1 MASTPYVKSTGRKI
15 QSSSRETLI
24 AAGKREVILK
34 ENKDR
39 IAIIDAIQGAS
50 TNELNALAEIK
61 DAILSGRGSI
71 TQLGENQGKVSQRL
85 SRRLIASEPYVS
97 DDAKNTQAN
106 PYIKRLPMK
115 KGRTQVN
122 NGEERLIVATN
133 TSERVHFASSRQS
146 AQKLKGSVPVAANS
160 APLEPQSP
168 QSQKGPLRDSNGRF
182 VSQKNNEDIA
192 RKKEWQKAHKAD
204 AKLQEG
210 FLRKLGSIIGVDGNQ
225 SSSEES
231 LTDAAG
237 VGAGGPLWMAARGM
251 YDITKEITGKAES
264 LKEWV
269 EKGKGEASPS
279 KATSPAITYPAVV
292 NTQKATSATAFN
304 NAVETKSAQA
314 VEEQTKIL
322 QTNDNKI
329 IDGLEN
335 VSDEVVK
342 LRKSV
347 SSGNKF
353 GLSDLWRNRA
363 SRRNKINIGDQ
374 AGKNKRNKPKRKGR
388 NLGKKALSVGEKAA
402 AGTAAAGAGAGAA
415 KTVKTK
421 VSKAKDIS
429 TTSDASKGIAKE
441 TKNTAKAVKPAGV
454 VAEEATV
461 KTGETVAK
469 KKTESVA
476 LKSAAKIGVKS
487 AASTAARAI
496 PIIGSL
502 AMAGYDAI
510 DGYTD
515 TDAQKAAFGLS
526 DDDAVSEQQKTA
538 YATANVLDM
547 GGLVSGA
554 TNLIGKGISALG
566 FERAGEKLQ
575 NFDTGDIARG
585 VNGAVDVTKSV
596 FGSLKD
602 TFLSTDENTKQVK
615 KAVEDGTK
623 KTVDAIHSLGEQLQG
638 GRNGEDGVGEHGY
651 TSPTEFSSP
660 ANNTIAADLNIGG
673 SNAKNRNYR
682 NNNLG
687 NLVFANQEGA
697 TLESPNAKGEQRFAR
712 FNTPE
717 EGIRALANQVSSYY
731 NGTSAAA
738 GYQKL
743 QTVSSIISKWAPPN
757 ENNTNQYIDNVSKY
771 LGVSPNEKIDVSKPE
786 VMTQLVRAIAT
797 KEGGN
802 PAVNNEFIKNALGA
816 FNTNTG
822 RWEGQFSD
830 ETLAR
835 INKIQKENGGQ
846 LIARDSQYSVGRKVK
861 YANGKSPAQPV
872 LNAVPTA
879 TQQPIEVA
887 QHAQAVKKPQKT
899 GNQPQP
905 INSENA
911 DVNTGSPSS
920 LLERLIAINESGIS
934 GASNLFGGAAT
945 SLAGTSLDLVK
956 DFALATSFGSISSLS
971 EKAKGMDQALTEKI
985 SGLTGKSFGFKKA
998 SQVADIATAI
1008 QQKRTVNHDT
1018 EIIDLLPGDQVSPST
1033 PKTPLQEQALAISQA
1048 MEGFSSAAPVPKTP
1062 QQEQALAI
1070 SQAMAGF
1077 SSAAPAPKTPQQEQA
1092 LAISQAMA
1100 DFSSAAPAPKTPQ
1113 QEQALAISQAMEGFS
1128 SAAPAPKTPQQAQAL
1143 AISQAMEGF
1152 SSAAP
1157 APKTPQQEQALAIS
1171 QAMAGFSSAAPA
1183 PKTPQQEQAL
1193 AINQAMAGAAPVV
1206 TSGKR
1211 TITAPSDVQIYD
1223 NGYKVVTGEDK
1234 SFFGSL
1240 FDSTV
1245 SGLKQTGT
1253 AVIPAVGDNLSRLV
1267 GGIDSTGILN
1277 DLVMQSTGQNSAIA
1291 RAISPLTRNVGDW
1304 LNGGIQQTANS
1315 IRGIATGA
1323 NNAIFGSASAVQ
1335 EPFLAM
1341 PPQLP
1346 TVTDLARSGIRQPLT
1361 TDTINNDPAMLKA
1374 LDNICSILNDL
1385 LNVNKNNT
1393 KGDPDNV
1400 VKTSQ
1405 PQPRPRASTT
1415 INDQSLDAL
1424 LED

>member
-1 MASTPYVKSTGRKI
+1 MDISPLA
-15 QSSSRETLI
+15 TLNNYRNGEHSI
-24 AAGKREVILK
+24 CQKPWKKNTKLKLGNVDRAGKREVILK

-39 IAIIDAIQGAS
+39 IAIIDAIQEAS
-50 TNELNALAEIK
+50 TNELKALAEVK
-61 DAILSGRGSI
+61 DAILSGASTI
-71 TQLGENQGKVSQRL
+71 TQQDERQGRVSNRL
-85 SRRLIASEPYVS
+85 SRRRKDYEQSTS
-97 DDAKNTQAN
+97 DSVRDVQTN
-106 PYIKRLPMK
+106 PYKKRLPAK
-115 KGRTQVN
+115 K
-122 NGEERLIVATN
+122 ERAPINQTVDRSIVATN
-133 TSERVHFASSRQS
+133 TPESVLSVQSRQTIR
-146 AQKLKGSVPVAANS
+146 KPDGFIPVAANS

-168 QSQKGPLRDSNGRF
+168 QSLKGPLRDSSGRF
-182 VSQKNNEDIA
+182 VSQKSNEDVA
-192 RKKEWQKAHKAD
+192 RKKELQNARKAD
-204 AKLQEG
+204 AKLQAG
-210 FLRKLGSIIGVDGNQ
+210 FLRKLGSIMGVDGNQ

-231 LTDAAG
+231 LTNAAG

-269 EKGKGEASPS
+269 EKGKKETSTS
-279 KATSPAITYPAVV
+279 KAISPVITYPAAV
-292 NTQKATSATAFN
+292 NSQKATSAKAFN

-335 VSDEVVK
+335 VSDEILK

-353 GLSDLWRNRA
+353 GLSDLWKNRA

-374 AGKNKRNKPKRKGR
+374 TGKNKRNKSKRKGR
-388 NLGKKALSVGEKAA
+388 NLGKKALSAGEKVAAGSAA
-402 AGTAAAGAGAGAA
+402 AGTGVGAA
-415 KTVKTK
+415 KVVKNK
-421 VSKAKDIS
+421 ISKPKDVSTIS
-429 TTSDASKGIAKE
+429 DTSKGIAKE
-441 TKNTAKAVKPAGV
+441 TKNTAKAVKSAGV
-454 VAEEATV
+454 VAEDATI
-461 KTGETVAK
+461 KTGEAIAK

-487 AASTAARAI
+487 AASTAARAV

-515 TDAQKAAFGLS
+515 TEAQKAAFGLS
-526 DDDAVSEQQKTA
+526 DDNAVSEQQKTA

-585 VNGAVDVTKSV
+585 VNGAVDITKSV

-651 TSPTEFSSP
+651 TSPTEFSAP

-771 LGVSPNEKIDVSKPE
+771 LGVSPNEKIDVSNPE

-861 YANGKSPAQPV
+861 YANGKSPAHPV

-899 GNQPQP
+899 GNQSQP
-905 INSENA
+905 INPENV

-920 LLERLIAINESGIS
+920 LLERLIAINESGV
-934 GASNLFGGAAT
+934 GNLFGGAAT
-945 SLAGTSLDLVK
+945 SLAGTSLGLIK
-956 DFALATSFGSISSLS
+956 DFASATSFGSISSLS

-985 SGLTGKSFGFKKA
+985 SSLTGKSFGFQKA
-998 SQVADIATAI
+998 SQVTDIRDAL
-1008 QQKRTVNHDT
+1008 QKRPKAERDMPSV
-1018 EIIDLLPGDQVSPST
+1018 DLLSGV
-1033 PKTPLQEQALAISQA
+1033 
-1048 MEGFSSAAPVPKTP
+1048 SSASESEKISVNSRGIPV
-1062 QQEQALAI
+1062 
-1070 SQAMAGF
+1070 
-1077 SSAAPAPKTPQQEQA
+1077 
-1092 LAISQAMA
+1092 
-1100 DFSSAAPAPKTPQ
+1100 
-1113 QEQALAISQAMEGFS
+1113 
-1128 SAAPAPKTPQQAQAL
+1128 
-1143 AISQAMEGF
+1143 
-1152 SSAAP
+1152 
-1157 APKTPQQEQALAIS
+1157 
-1171 QAMAGFSSAAPA
+1171 
-1183 PKTPQQEQAL
+1183 
-1193 AINQAMAGAAPVV
+1193 
-1206 TSGKR
+1206 
-1211 TITAPSDVQIYD
+1211 YD
-1223 NGYKVVTGEDK
+1223 NGYKVIDGEDK
-1234 SFFGSL
+1234 GVLGSL
-1240 FDSTV
+1240 FDSSLT
-1245 SGLKQTGT
+1245 GLKRISS
-1253 AVIPAVGDNLSRLV
+1253 AVLPAIGDNVSQLI
-1267 GGIDSTGILN
+1267 GGVDGTGIVN
-1277 DLVMQSTGQNSAIA
+1277 DLIYQATGQNSTIA
-1291 RAISPLTRNVGDW
+1291 RAISPLTRSAGSW
-1304 LNGGIQQTANS
+1304 LNNGIQQTADS
-1315 IRGIATGA
+1315 IRGISNEA

-1335 EPFLAM
+1335 EPFLAL

-1393 KGDPDNV
+1393 KGDPDKV

-1415 INDQSLDAL
+1415 INDPSLDAL

>member
-1 MASTPYVKSTGRKI
+1 MDISPLA
-15 QSSSRETLI
+15 TLNNYRNGEHSI
-24 AAGKREVILK
+24 CQKPWKKNTKLKLGNVDRAGKREVILK

-39 IAIIDAIQGAS
+39 IAIIDAIQEAS
-50 TNELNALAEIK
+50 TNELKALAEVK
-61 DAILSGRGSI
+61 DAILSGASTI
-71 TQLGENQGKVSQRL
+71 TQQDERQGRVSNRL
-85 SRRLIASEPYVS
+85 SRRRKDYEQSTS
-97 DDAKNTQAN
+97 DSVRDVQTN
-106 PYIKRLPMK
+106 PYKKRLPAK
-115 KGRTQVN
+115 K
-122 NGEERLIVATN
+122 ERAPINQTVDRSIVATN
-133 TSERVHFASSRQS
+133 TPESVRSVQSRQTIR
-146 AQKLKGSVPVAANS
+146 KPDGFIPVAANS

-168 QSQKGPLRDSNGRF
+168 QSLKGPLRDSNGRF
-182 VSQKNNEDIA
+182 VSQKSNEDVA
-192 RKKEWQKAHKAD
+192 RKKELQNARKAD
-204 AKLQEG
+204 AKLQAG
-210 FLRKLGSIIGVDGNQ
+210 FLRKLSSIMGVDGNQ

-231 LTDAAG
+231 LTNAAG

-264 LKEWV
+264 LKELV
-269 EKGKGEASPS
+269 EKGKKETSTS
-279 KATSPAITYPAVV
+279 KAISPVITYPAAV
-292 NTQKATSATAFN
+292 NSQKATSAKAFN

-335 VSDEVVK
+335 VSDEIVK

-353 GLSDLWRNRA
+353 GLSDLWKNRA

-374 AGKNKRNKPKRKGR
+374 TGKNKRNKSKRKGR
-388 NLGKKALSVGEKAA
+388 NLGKKALSAGEKVAAGSAA
-402 AGTAAAGAGAGAA
+402 AGTGVGAA
-415 KTVKTK
+415 KVVKNK
-421 VSKAKDIS
+421 ISKPKDVSTIS
-429 TTSDASKGIAKE
+429 DTSKGIAKE
-441 TKNTAKAVKPAGV
+441 TKNTAKAVKSAGV
-454 VAEEATV
+454 VAEDATI
-461 KTGETVAK
+461 KTGEVIAK

-487 AASTAARAI
+487 AASTAARAV

-515 TDAQKAAFGLS
+515 TEAQKAAFGLS

-585 VNGAVDVTKSV
+585 VNGAVDITKSV

-651 TSPTEFSSP
+651 TSPTEFSAP

-771 LGVSPNEKIDVSKPE
+771 LGVSPNEKIDVSNPE

-899 GNQPQP
+899 GNQSQP
-905 INSENA
+905 INPENV

-920 LLERLIAINESGIS
+920 LLERLIAINDSGV
-934 GASNLFGGAAT
+934 GNLFGGAAT
-945 SLAGTSLDLVK
+945 SLAGTSLGLIK
-956 DFALATSFGSISSLS
+956 DFASATSFGSISSLS

-985 SGLTGKSFGFKKA
+985 SSLTGKSFGFQKA
-998 SQVADIATAI
+998 SQVTDIRDAL
-1008 QQKRTVNHDT
+1008 QKRPKAERDMPSV
-1018 EIIDLLPGDQVSPST
+1018 DLLSGV
-1033 PKTPLQEQALAISQA
+1033 
-1048 MEGFSSAAPVPKTP
+1048 SSASESEKISVNSRGIPV
-1062 QQEQALAI
+1062 
-1070 SQAMAGF
+1070 
-1077 SSAAPAPKTPQQEQA
+1077 
-1092 LAISQAMA
+1092 
-1100 DFSSAAPAPKTPQ
+1100 
-1113 QEQALAISQAMEGFS
+1113 
-1128 SAAPAPKTPQQAQAL
+1128 
-1143 AISQAMEGF
+1143 
-1152 SSAAP
+1152 
-1157 APKTPQQEQALAIS
+1157 
-1171 QAMAGFSSAAPA
+1171 
-1183 PKTPQQEQAL
+1183 
-1193 AINQAMAGAAPVV
+1193 
-1206 TSGKR
+1206 
-1211 TITAPSDVQIYD
+1211 YD
-1223 NGYKVVTGEDK
+1223 NGYKVIDGEDK
-1234 SFFGSL
+1234 GVLGSL
-1240 FDSTV
+1240 FDSSLT
-1245 SGLKQTGT
+1245 GLKRISS
-1253 AVIPAVGDNLSRLV
+1253 AVLPAIGDNVSQLI
-1267 GGIDSTGILN
+1267 GGVDGTGIVN
-1277 DLVMQSTGQNSAIA
+1277 DLVYQATGQNSTIA
-1291 RAISPLTRNVGDW
+1291 RAISPLTKSAGSW
-1304 LNGGIQQTANS
+1304 LNNGIQQTADS
-1315 IRGIATGA
+1315 IRGISNEA

-1335 EPFLAM
+1335 EPFLAL

-1393 KGDPDNV
+1393 KGDPDKV

-1415 INDQSLDAL
+1415 INDPSLDAL

>member
-1 MASTPYVKSTGRKI
+1 M
-15 QSSSRETLI
+15 
-24 AAGKREVILK
+24 
-34 ENKDR
+34 
-39 IAIIDAIQGAS
+39 
-50 TNELNALAEIK
+50 
-61 DAILSGRGSI
+61 
-71 TQLGENQGKVSQRL
+71 
-85 SRRLIASEPYVS
+85 
-97 DDAKNTQAN
+97 
-106 PYIKRLPMK
+106 
-115 KGRTQVN
+115 
-122 NGEERLIVATN
+122 
-133 TSERVHFASSRQS
+133 
-146 AQKLKGSVPVAANS
+146 
-160 APLEPQSP
+160 
-168 QSQKGPLRDSNGRF
+168 
-182 VSQKNNEDIA
+182 
-192 RKKEWQKAHKAD
+192 
-204 AKLQEG
+204 
-210 FLRKLGSIIGVDGNQ
+210 GVDGNR

-231 LTDAAG
+231 LTNAAG
-237 VGAGGPLWMAARGM
+237 VGAGGPFWMAARGM

-269 EKGKGEASPS
+269 EKGKKETSTS
-279 KATSPAITYPAVV
+279 KAISPVITYPAAV
-292 NTQKATSATAFN
+292 NSQKATSAKAFN

-335 VSDEVVK
+335 VSDEIVK

-353 GLSDLWRNRA
+353 GLSDLWKNRA

-374 AGKNKRNKPKRKGR
+374 TGKNKRNKSKRKGR
-388 NLGKKALSVGEKAA
+388 NLGKKALSAGEKVAAGSAA
-402 AGTAAAGAGAGAA
+402 AGTGVGAA
-415 KTVKTK
+415 KVVKNK
-421 VSKAKDIS
+421 ISKPKDVSTIS
-429 TTSDASKGIAKE
+429 DTSKGIAKE
-441 TKNTAKAVKPAGV
+441 TKNTAKAVKSAGV
-454 VAEEATV
+454 VAEDATI
-461 KTGETVAK
+461 KTGEAIAK

-487 AASTAARAI
+487 AASTAARAV

-515 TDAQKAAFGLS
+515 TEAQKAAFGLS
-526 DDDAVSEQQKTA
+526 DDNAVSEQQKTA

-585 VNGAVDVTKSV
+585 VNGAVDITKSV

-651 TSPTEFSSP
+651 TSPTEFSAP

-905 INSENA
+905 INPENA

-920 LLERLIAINESGIS
+920 LLERLITINESGIS

-1033 PKTPLQEQALAISQA
+1033 PKTP
-1048 MEGFSSAAPVPKTP
+1048 
-1062 QQEQALAI
+1062 
-1070 SQAMAGF
+1070 
-1077 SSAAPAPKTPQQEQA
+1077 
-1092 LAISQAMA
+1092 
-1100 DFSSAAPAPKTPQ
+1100 Q
-1113 QEQALAISQAMEGFS
+1113 QEQALAISQAME
-1128 SAAPAPKTPQQAQAL
+1128 
-1143 AISQAMEGF
+1143 
-1152 SSAAP
+1152 
-1157 APKTPQQEQALAIS
+1157 
-1171 QAMAGFSSAAPA
+1171 GFSSAAPA

>member
-1 MASTPYVKSTGRKI
+1 M
-15 QSSSRETLI
+15 
-24 AAGKREVILK
+24 K

-39 IAIIDAIQGAS
+39 IAIIDAIQEAS
-50 TNELNALAEIK
+50 TNELKALAEVK
-61 DAILSGRGSI
+61 DAILSGASTI
-71 TQLGENQGKVSQRL
+71 TQQDERQGRVSNRL
-85 SRRLIASEPYVS
+85 SRRRKEYEQSTS
-97 DDAKNTQAN
+97 DSVRDVQTN
-106 PYIKRLPMK
+106 PYKKRLPAK
-115 KGRTQVN
+115 K
-122 NGEERLIVATN
+122 ERAPINQTVDRAIVATN
-133 TSERVHFASSRQS
+133 TPESVRSVQSRQTIRKS
-146 AQKLKGSVPVAANS
+146 DGFIPVAANS

-168 QSQKGPLRDSNGRF
+168 QSLKGPLRDSNGRF
-182 VSQKNNEDIA
+182 VSQKSNEDVA
-192 RKKEWQKAHKAD
+192 RKKELQNARKAD
-204 AKLQEG
+204 AKLQAG
-210 FLRKLGSIIGVDGNQ
+210 FLRKLGSIMGVDGNQ

-231 LTDAAG
+231 LTNAAG

-269 EKGKGEASPS
+269 EKGKKETSTS
-279 KATSPAITYPAVV
+279 KAISPVITYPAAV
-292 NTQKATSATAFN
+292 NSQKATSAKAFN

-335 VSDEVVK
+335 VSDEIVK

-353 GLSDLWRNRA
+353 GLSDLWKNRA
-363 SRRNKINIGDQ
+363 SRRNKINIGDR
-374 AGKNKRNKPKRKGR
+374 AGKNKRNKSKRKGH
-388 NLGKKALSVGEKAA
+388 NLGKKALSVGEKVAAGSAA
-402 AGTAAAGAGAGAA
+402 AGTGVGTA
-415 KTVKTK
+415 KAVKNK
-421 VSKAKDIS
+421 ISKPKDVSTIS
-429 TTSDASKGIAKE
+429 DTSKGIAKE
-441 TKNTAKAVKPAGV
+441 TKNTAKAVKSAGV
-454 VAEEATV
+454 VAEDTTI
-461 KTGETVAK
+461 KTGEAIAK

-487 AASTAARAI
+487 AASTAARAV

-515 TDAQKAAFGLS
+515 TEAQKAAFGLS

-585 VNGAVDVTKSV
+585 VNGAVDITESV

-638 GRNGEDGVGEHGY
+638 GRDGEDGVGEHGY
-651 TSPTEFSSP
+651 TSPAEFNAP
-660 ANNTIAADLNIGG
+660 ASNTIAADLNIGG

-697 TLESPNAKGEQRFAR
+697 ALEAPNAKGEQRFAR

-743 QTVSSIISKWAPPN
+743 QTVSSIISKWAPPK

-771 LGVSPNEKIDVSKPE
+771 LGVSPNEKIDVSNPE

-899 GNQPQP
+899 GNQSQP
-905 INSENA
+905 INPENV

-920 LLERLIAINESGIS
+920 LLERLIAINDSGV
-934 GASNLFGGAAT
+934 GNLFGGAAT
-945 SLAGTSLDLVK
+945 SIAGTSLGLIK
-956 DFALATSFGSISSLS
+956 DFASATSFGSISSLS

-985 SGLTGKSFGFKKA
+985 SSLTGKSFGFQKA
-998 SQVADIATAI
+998 SQVTDIRDAL
-1008 QQKRTVNHDT
+1008 QKRPKAERDMPSV
-1018 EIIDLLPGDQVSPST
+1018 DLLSGV
-1033 PKTPLQEQALAISQA
+1033 
-1048 MEGFSSAAPVPKTP
+1048 SSASESEKISVNSRGIPV
-1062 QQEQALAI
+1062 
-1070 SQAMAGF
+1070 
-1077 SSAAPAPKTPQQEQA
+1077 
-1092 LAISQAMA
+1092 
-1100 DFSSAAPAPKTPQ
+1100 
-1113 QEQALAISQAMEGFS
+1113 
-1128 SAAPAPKTPQQAQAL
+1128 
-1143 AISQAMEGF
+1143 
-1152 SSAAP
+1152 
-1157 APKTPQQEQALAIS
+1157 
-1171 QAMAGFSSAAPA
+1171 
-1183 PKTPQQEQAL
+1183 
-1193 AINQAMAGAAPVV
+1193 
-1206 TSGKR
+1206 
-1211 TITAPSDVQIYD
+1211 YD
-1223 NGYKVVTGEDK
+1223 NGYKVIDGEDK
-1234 SFFGSL
+1234 GGLGSL
-1240 FDSTV
+1240 FDSSLT
-1245 SGLKQTGT
+1245 GLKRISS
-1253 AVIPAVGDNLSRLV
+1253 AVLPAIGDNVSRLI
-1267 GGIDSTGILN
+1267 GGVDGTGIVN
-1277 DLVMQSTGQNSAIA
+1277 DLVYQATGQNSTIA
-1291 RAISPLTRNVGDW
+1291 RAISPLTRSAGSW
-1304 LNGGIQQTANS
+1304 LNNGIQQTADS
-1315 IRGIATGA
+1315 IRGISNEA

-1393 KGDPDNV
+1393 KGDPDKV

-1415 INDQSLDAL
+1415 INDPSLDAL

>member
-1 MASTPYVKSTGRKI
+1 MDISPLA
-15 QSSSRETLI
+15 TLNNYRNGEHSI
-24 AAGKREVILK
+24 CQKPWKKNTKLKPGNVDRAGKREVILK

-50 TNELNALAEIK
+50 TNELKALAEVK
-61 DAILSGRGSI
+61 DAILSGASTI
-71 TQLGENQGKVSQRL
+71 TQQDERQGRVSNRL
-85 SRRLIASEPYVS
+85 SRRRKDYEQSTS
-97 DDAKNTQAN
+97 DSVRDVQTN
-106 PYIKRLPMK
+106 PYKKRLPAK
-115 KGRTQVN
+115 K
-122 NGEERLIVATN
+122 ERAPINQTVDRSIVATN
-133 TSERVHFASSRQS
+133 TQESVRSVQSRQTIRKS
-146 AQKLKGSVPVAANS
+146 DGFIPVAANS

-168 QSQKGPLRDSNGRF
+168 QSLKGPLRDSNGRF
-182 VSQKNNEDIA
+182 VSQKSNEDVA
-192 RKKEWQKAHKAD
+192 RKKELQNARKAD
-204 AKLQEG
+204 AKLQAG
-210 FLRKLGSIIGVDGNQ
+210 FLRKLGSIMGVDGNQ

-231 LTDAAG
+231 LTNAAG

-264 LKEWV
+264 LKELV
-269 EKGKGEASPS
+269 EKGKKETSTS
-279 KATSPAITYPAVV
+279 KAISPVITYPAAV
-292 NTQKATSATAFN
+292 NSQKATSAKAFN

-335 VSDEVVK
+335 VSDEIVK

-353 GLSDLWRNRA
+353 GLSDLWKNRA

-374 AGKNKRNKPKRKGR
+374 TGKDKRNKSKRKGR
-388 NLGKKALSVGEKAA
+388 NLGKKALSAGEKVAAGSAA
-402 AGTAAAGAGAGAA
+402 AGTCVGAA
-415 KTVKTK
+415 KVVKNK
-421 VSKAKDIS
+421 ISKPKDVSTIS
-429 TTSDASKGIAKE
+429 DTSKGIAKE
-441 TKNTAKAVKPAGV
+441 TKNTAKAVKSAGV
-454 VAEEATV
+454 VAEDATI
-461 KTGETVAK
+461 KTGEVIAK

-487 AASTAARAI
+487 AASTAARAV

-515 TDAQKAAFGLS
+515 TEAQKAAFGLS

-585 VNGAVDVTKSV
+585 VNGAVDITKSV

-651 TSPTEFSSP
+651 TSPTEFSAP

-771 LGVSPNEKIDVSKPE
+771 LGVSPNEKIDVSNPE

-899 GNQPQP
+899 GNQSQP
-905 INSENA
+905 INPEIV

-920 LLERLIAINESGIS
+920 LLERLIAINDSGV
-934 GASNLFGGAAT
+934 GNLFGGAAT
-945 SLAGTSLDLVK
+945 SLAGTNLGLIK
-956 DFALATSFGSISSLS
+956 DFASATSFGSISSLS

-985 SGLTGKSFGFKKA
+985 SSLTGKSFGFQKA
-998 SQVADIATAI
+998 SQVTDIRDAL
-1008 QQKRTVNHDT
+1008 QKRPKAERDMPSV
-1018 EIIDLLPGDQVSPST
+1018 DLLSGV
-1033 PKTPLQEQALAISQA
+1033 
-1048 MEGFSSAAPVPKTP
+1048 SSASESEKISVNSRGIPV
-1062 QQEQALAI
+1062 
-1070 SQAMAGF
+1070 
-1077 SSAAPAPKTPQQEQA
+1077 
-1092 LAISQAMA
+1092 
-1100 DFSSAAPAPKTPQ
+1100 
-1113 QEQALAISQAMEGFS
+1113 
-1128 SAAPAPKTPQQAQAL
+1128 
-1143 AISQAMEGF
+1143 
-1152 SSAAP
+1152 
-1157 APKTPQQEQALAIS
+1157 
-1171 QAMAGFSSAAPA
+1171 
-1183 PKTPQQEQAL
+1183 
-1193 AINQAMAGAAPVV
+1193 
-1206 TSGKR
+1206 
-1211 TITAPSDVQIYD
+1211 YD
-1223 NGYKVVTGEDK
+1223 NGYKVIDGEDK
-1234 SFFGSL
+1234 GVLGSL
-1240 FDSTV
+1240 FDSSLT
-1245 SGLKQTGT
+1245 GLKRISS
-1253 AVIPAVGDNLSRLV
+1253 AVLPAIGDNVSQLI
-1267 GGIDSTGILN
+1267 GGVDGTGIVN
-1277 DLVMQSTGQNSAIA
+1277 DLVYQATGQNSTIA
-1291 RAISPLTRNVGDW
+1291 RAISPLTKSAGSW
-1304 LNGGIQQTANS
+1304 LNNGIQQTADS
-1315 IRGIATGA
+1315 IRGISNEA

-1335 EPFLAM
+1335 EPFLAL

-1393 KGDPDNV
+1393 KGDPDKV

-1415 INDQSLDAL
+1415 INDPSLDAL

>member
-1 MASTPYVKSTGRKI
+1 MDISPLA
-15 QSSSRETLI
+15 TLNNYRNGEHSI
-24 AAGKREVILK
+24 CQKPWKKNTKLKPGNVDRAGKREVILK

-39 IAIIDAIQGAS
+39 IAIIDAIQEAS
-50 TNELNALAEIK
+50 TNELKALAEVK
-61 DAILSGRGSI
+61 DAILSGASTI
-71 TQLGENQGKVSQRL
+71 TQQDERQGRVSNRL
-85 SRRLIASEPYVS
+85 SRRRKDYEQSTS
-97 DDAKNTQAN
+97 DSVRDVQTN
-106 PYIKRLPMK
+106 PYKKRLPAK
-115 KGRTQVN
+115 K
-122 NGEERLIVATN
+122 ERAPINQTVDRSIVATN
-133 TSERVHFASSRQS
+133 TPESVRSVQSRQNIRKS
-146 AQKLKGSVPVAANS
+146 DGSIPVAANS
-160 APLEPQSP
+160 TPLEPQSP
-168 QSQKGPLRDSNGRF
+168 QSLKGPLRDSNGRF
-182 VSQKNNEDIA
+182 VSQKSNEDVA
-192 RKKEWQKAHKAD
+192 RKKELQNARKAD
-204 AKLQEG
+204 AKLQAG
-210 FLRKLGSIIGVDGNQ
+210 FLRKLGSIMGVDGNQ

-231 LTDAAG
+231 LTNAAG

-269 EKGKGEASPS
+269 EKGKKETSTS
-279 KATSPAITYPAVV
+279 KAISPVITYPAAV
-292 NTQKATSATAFN
+292 NSQKATSAKAFN

-335 VSDEVVK
+335 VSDEIVK

-353 GLSDLWRNRA
+353 GLSDLWKNRA
-363 SRRNKINIGDQ
+363 SRRNKINIGDR
-374 AGKNKRNKPKRKGR
+374 AGKNKRNKSKRKGH
-388 NLGKKALSVGEKAA
+388 NLGKKALSVGEKVTAGSAA
-402 AGTAAAGAGAGAA
+402 AGTGVGTA
-415 KTVKTK
+415 KAVKNK
-421 VSKAKDIS
+421 ISKPKDVSTIS
-429 TTSDASKGIAKE
+429 DTSKGIAKE
-441 TKNTAKAVKPAGV
+441 TKNTAKAVKSAGV
-454 VAEEATV
+454 VAEDTTI
-461 KTGETVAK
+461 KTGEAIAK

-487 AASTAARAI
+487 AASTAARAV

-515 TDAQKAAFGLS
+515 TEAQKAAFGLS

-585 VNGAVDVTKSV
+585 VNGAVDITKSV

-638 GRNGEDGVGEHGY
+638 GRDGEDGVGEHGY
-651 TSPTEFSSP
+651 TSPAEFNAP
-660 ANNTIAADLNIGG
+660 ASNTIAADLNIGG

-697 TLESPNAKGEQRFAR
+697 ALEAPNAKGEQRFAR

-743 QTVSSIISKWAPPN
+743 QTVSSIISKWAPPK

-771 LGVSPNEKIDVSKPE
+771 LGVSPNEKIDVSNPE

-899 GNQPQP
+899 GNQSQP
-905 INSENA
+905 INPENV

-920 LLERLIAINESGIS
+920 LLERLIAINDSGV
-934 GASNLFGGAAT
+934 GNLFGGAAT
-945 SLAGTSLDLVK
+945 SIAGTSLGLIK
-956 DFALATSFGSISSLS
+956 DFASATSFGSISSLS

-985 SGLTGKSFGFKKA
+985 SSLTGKSFGFQKA
-998 SQVADIATAI
+998 SQVTDIRDAL
-1008 QQKRTVNHDT
+1008 QKRPKAERDMPSV
-1018 EIIDLLPGDQVSPST
+1018 DLLSGV
-1033 PKTPLQEQALAISQA
+1033 
-1048 MEGFSSAAPVPKTP
+1048 SSASESEKISVNSRGIPV
-1062 QQEQALAI
+1062 
-1070 SQAMAGF
+1070 
-1077 SSAAPAPKTPQQEQA
+1077 
-1092 LAISQAMA
+1092 
-1100 DFSSAAPAPKTPQ
+1100 
-1113 QEQALAISQAMEGFS
+1113 
-1128 SAAPAPKTPQQAQAL
+1128 
-1143 AISQAMEGF
+1143 
-1152 SSAAP
+1152 
-1157 APKTPQQEQALAIS
+1157 
-1171 QAMAGFSSAAPA
+1171 
-1183 PKTPQQEQAL
+1183 
-1193 AINQAMAGAAPVV
+1193 
-1206 TSGKR
+1206 
-1211 TITAPSDVQIYD
+1211 YD
-1223 NGYKVVTGEDK
+1223 NGYKVIDGEDK
-1234 SFFGSL
+1234 GVLGSL
-1240 FDSTV
+1240 FDSSLT
-1245 SGLKQTGT
+1245 GLKRISS
-1253 AVIPAVGDNLSRLV
+1253 AVLPAIGDNVSRLI
-1267 GGIDSTGILN
+1267 GGVDGTGIVN
-1277 DLVMQSTGQNSAIA
+1277 DLVYQATGQNSTIA
-1291 RAISPLTRNVGDW
+1291 RAISPLTRSAGSW
-1304 LNGGIQQTANS
+1304 LNNGIQQTADS
-1315 IRGIATGA
+1315 IRGISNEA

-1393 KGDPDNV
+1393 KGDPDKV

-1415 INDQSLDAL
+1415 INDPSLDAL

>member
-1 MASTPYVKSTGRKI
+1 MDISPLA
-15 QSSSRETLI
+15 TLNNYRNGEHSI
-24 AAGKREVILK
+24 CQKPWKKNTKLKPGNVDRAGKREVILK

-50 TNELNALAEIK
+50 TNELKALAEVK
-61 DAILSGRGSI
+61 DAILSGASTI
-71 TQLGENQGKVSQRL
+71 TQQDERQGRVSNRL
-85 SRRLIASEPYVS
+85 SRRGKDYEQSTS
-97 DDAKNTQAN
+97 DSVRDVQTN
-106 PYIKRLPMK
+106 PYKKRLPAK
-115 KGRTQVN
+115 K
-122 NGEERLIVATN
+122 ERAPINQTVDRSIVATN
-133 TSERVHFASSRQS
+133 TQESVRSVQSRQTIRKS
-146 AQKLKGSVPVAANS
+146 DGFIPVAANS

-168 QSQKGPLRDSNGRF
+168 QSLKGPLRDSNGRF
-182 VSQKNNEDIA
+182 VSQKSNEDVA
-192 RKKEWQKAHKAD
+192 RKKELQNARKAD
-204 AKLQEG
+204 AKLQAG
-210 FLRKLGSIIGVDGNQ
+210 FLRKLGSIMGVDGNQ

-231 LTDAAG
+231 LTNAAG

-264 LKEWV
+264 LKELV
-269 EKGKGEASPS
+269 EKGKKETSTS
-279 KATSPAITYPAVV
+279 KAISPVITYPAAV
-292 NTQKATSATAFN
+292 NSQKATSAKAFN

-335 VSDEVVK
+335 VSDEIVK

-353 GLSDLWRNRA
+353 GLSDLWKNRA

-374 AGKNKRNKPKRKGR
+374 TGKDKRNKSKRKGR
-388 NLGKKALSVGEKAA
+388 NLGKKALSAGEKVAAGSAA
-402 AGTAAAGAGAGAA
+402 AGTGVGAA
-415 KTVKTK
+415 KVVKNK
-421 VSKAKDIS
+421 ISKPKDVSTIS
-429 TTSDASKGIAKE
+429 DTSKGIAKE
-441 TKNTAKAVKPAGV
+441 TKNTAKAVKSAGV
-454 VAEEATV
+454 VAEDATI
-461 KTGETVAK
+461 KTGEVIAK

-487 AASTAARAI
+487 AASTAARAV

-515 TDAQKAAFGLS
+515 TEAQKAAFGLS

-585 VNGAVDVTKSV
+585 VNGAVDITKSV

-651 TSPTEFSSP
+651 TSPTEFSAP

-771 LGVSPNEKIDVSKPE
+771 LGVSPNEKIDVSNPE

-899 GNQPQP
+899 GNQSQP
-905 INSENA
+905 INPENV

-920 LLERLIAINESGIS
+920 LLERLIAINDSGV
-934 GASNLFGGAAT
+934 GNLFGGAAT
-945 SLAGTSLDLVK
+945 SIAGTSLGLIK
-956 DFALATSFGSISSLS
+956 DFASATSFGSISSLS

-985 SGLTGKSFGFKKA
+985 SSLTGKSFGFQKV
-998 SQVADIATAI
+998 SQVTDIRDAL
-1008 QQKRTVNHDT
+1008 QKRPKAERDMPSV
-1018 EIIDLLPGDQVSPST
+1018 DLLSGV
-1033 PKTPLQEQALAISQA
+1033 
-1048 MEGFSSAAPVPKTP
+1048 SSASESEKISVNSRGIPV
-1062 QQEQALAI
+1062 
-1070 SQAMAGF
+1070 
-1077 SSAAPAPKTPQQEQA
+1077 
-1092 LAISQAMA
+1092 
-1100 DFSSAAPAPKTPQ
+1100 
-1113 QEQALAISQAMEGFS
+1113 
-1128 SAAPAPKTPQQAQAL
+1128 
-1143 AISQAMEGF
+1143 
-1152 SSAAP
+1152 
-1157 APKTPQQEQALAIS
+1157 
-1171 QAMAGFSSAAPA
+1171 
-1183 PKTPQQEQAL
+1183 
-1193 AINQAMAGAAPVV
+1193 
-1206 TSGKR
+1206 
-1211 TITAPSDVQIYD
+1211 YD
-1223 NGYKVVTGEDK
+1223 NGYKVIDGEDK
-1234 SFFGSL
+1234 GVLGSL
-1240 FDSTV
+1240 FDSSLT
-1245 SGLKQTGT
+1245 GLKRISS
-1253 AVIPAVGDNLSRLV
+1253 AVLPAIGDNVSRLI
-1267 GGIDSTGILN
+1267 GGVDGTGIVN
-1277 DLVMQSTGQNSAIA
+1277 DLVYQATGQNSTIA
-1291 RAISPLTRNVGDW
+1291 RAISPLTRSAGSW
-1304 LNGGIQQTANS
+1304 LNNGIQQTADS
-1315 IRGIATGA
+1315 IRGISNEA

-1393 KGDPDNV
+1393 KGDPDKV

-1415 INDQSLDAL
+1415 INDPSLDAL

>member
-1 MASTPYVKSTGRKI
+1 MDISPLA
-15 QSSSRETLI
+15 TLNNYRNGEHSI
-24 AAGKREVILK
+24 CQKPWKKNTKLKLGNVDRAGKREVILK

-39 IAIIDAIQGAS
+39 IAIIDAIQEAS
-50 TNELNALAEIK
+50 TNELKALAEVK
-61 DAILSGRGSI
+61 DAILSGASTI
-71 TQLGENQGKVSQRL
+71 TQQDERQGRVSNRL
-85 SRRLIASEPYVS
+85 SRRRKDYEQSTS
-97 DDAKNTQAN
+97 DSVRDVQTN
-106 PYIKRLPMK
+106 PYKKRLPAK
-115 KGRTQVN
+115 K
-122 NGEERLIVATN
+122 ERAPINQTVDRSIVATN
-133 TSERVHFASSRQS
+133 TPESVRSVQSRQNIRKS
-146 AQKLKGSVPVAANS
+146 DGSIPVAANS
-160 APLEPQSP
+160 TPLEPQSP
-168 QSQKGPLRDSNGRF
+168 QSLKGPLRDSNGRF
-182 VSQKNNEDIA
+182 VSQKSNEDVA
-192 RKKEWQKAHKAD
+192 RKKELQNARKAD
-204 AKLQEG
+204 AKLQAG
-210 FLRKLGSIIGVDGNQ
+210 FLRKLGSIMGVDGNQ

-231 LTDAAG
+231 LTNAAG

-269 EKGKGEASPS
+269 EKGKKETSTS
-279 KATSPAITYPAVV
+279 KAISPVITYPAAV
-292 NTQKATSATAFN
+292 NSQKATSAKAFN

-335 VSDEVVK
+335 VSDEIVK

-353 GLSDLWRNRA
+353 GLSDLWKNRA
-363 SRRNKINIGDQ
+363 SRRNKINIGDR
-374 AGKNKRNKPKRKGR
+374 AGKNKRNKSKRKGH
-388 NLGKKALSVGEKAA
+388 NLGKKALSVGEKVAAGSAA
-402 AGTAAAGAGAGAA
+402 AGTGVGTA
-415 KTVKTK
+415 KAVKNK
-421 VSKAKDIS
+421 ISKPKDVSTIS
-429 TTSDASKGIAKE
+429 DTSKGIAKE
-441 TKNTAKAVKPAGV
+441 TKNTAKAVKSAGV
-454 VAEEATV
+454 VAEDTTI
-461 KTGETVAK
+461 KTGEAIAK

-487 AASTAARAI
+487 AASTAARAV

-515 TDAQKAAFGLS
+515 TEAQKAAFGLS

-585 VNGAVDVTKSV
+585 VNGAVDITKSV

-638 GRNGEDGVGEHGY
+638 GRDGEDGVGEHGY
-651 TSPTEFSSP
+651 TSPAEFNAP
-660 ANNTIAADLNIGG
+660 ASNTIAADLNIGG

-697 TLESPNAKGEQRFAR
+697 ALEAPNAKGEQRFAR

-743 QTVSSIISKWAPPN
+743 QTVSSIISKWAPPK

-771 LGVSPNEKIDVSKPE
+771 LGVSPNEKIDVSNPE

-899 GNQPQP
+899 GNQSQP
-905 INSENA
+905 INPENV

-920 LLERLIAINESGIS
+920 LLERLIAINDSGV
-934 GASNLFGGAAT
+934 GNLFGGAAT
-945 SLAGTSLDLVK
+945 SLAGTSLGLIK
-956 DFALATSFGSISSLS
+956 DFASATSFGSISSLS

-985 SGLTGKSFGFKKA
+985 SSLTGKSFGFQKA
-998 SQVADIATAI
+998 SQVTDIRDAL
-1008 QQKRTVNHDT
+1008 QKRPKAERDMPSV
-1018 EIIDLLPGDQVSPST
+1018 DLLSGV
-1033 PKTPLQEQALAISQA
+1033 
-1048 MEGFSSAAPVPKTP
+1048 SSASESEKISVNSRGIPV
-1062 QQEQALAI
+1062 
-1070 SQAMAGF
+1070 
-1077 SSAAPAPKTPQQEQA
+1077 
-1092 LAISQAMA
+1092 
-1100 DFSSAAPAPKTPQ
+1100 
-1113 QEQALAISQAMEGFS
+1113 
-1128 SAAPAPKTPQQAQAL
+1128 
-1143 AISQAMEGF
+1143 
-1152 SSAAP
+1152 
-1157 APKTPQQEQALAIS
+1157 
-1171 QAMAGFSSAAPA
+1171 
-1183 PKTPQQEQAL
+1183 
-1193 AINQAMAGAAPVV
+1193 
-1206 TSGKR
+1206 
-1211 TITAPSDVQIYD
+1211 YD
-1223 NGYKVVTGEDK
+1223 NGYKVIDGEDK
-1234 SFFGSL
+1234 GVLGSL
-1240 FDSTV
+1240 FDSSLT
-1245 SGLKQTGT
+1245 GLKRISS
-1253 AVIPAVGDNLSRLV
+1253 AVLPAIGDNVSRLI
-1267 GGIDSTGILN
+1267 GGVDGTGIVN
-1277 DLVMQSTGQNSAIA
+1277 DLVYQATGQNSTIA
-1291 RAISPLTRNVGDW
+1291 RAISPLTRSAGSW
-1304 LNGGIQQTANS
+1304 LNNGIQQTADS
-1315 IRGIATGA
+1315 IRGISNEA

-1393 KGDPDNV
+1393 KGDPDKV

-1415 INDQSLDAL
+1415 INDPSLDAL

>member
-1 MASTPYVKSTGRKI
+1 M
-15 QSSSRETLI
+15 
-24 AAGKREVILK
+24 K
-34 ENKDR
+34 ENKDH
-39 IAIIDAIQGAS
+39 IAIIDAIQEAS
-50 TNELNALAEIK
+50 TNELKALAEVK
-61 DAILSGRGSI
+61 DAILSGASTI
-71 TQLGENQGKVSQRL
+71 TQQDERQGRVSNRL
-85 SRRLIASEPYVS
+85 SRRRKEYEQSTS
-97 DDAKNTQAN
+97 DSVRDVQTN
-106 PYIKRLPMK
+106 PYKKRLPAK
-115 KGRTQVN
+115 K
-122 NGEERLIVATN
+122 ERAPINQTVDRAIVATN
-133 TSERVHFASSRQS
+133 TPESVRSVQSRQTIRKS
-146 AQKLKGSVPVAANS
+146 DGFIPVAANS

-168 QSQKGPLRDSNGRF
+168 QSLKGPLRDSNGRF
-182 VSQKNNEDIA
+182 VSQKSNEDVA
-192 RKKEWQKAHKAD
+192 RKKELQNARKAD
-204 AKLQEG
+204 AKLQAG
-210 FLRKLGSIIGVDGNQ
+210 FLRKLGSIMGVDGNQ

-231 LTDAAG
+231 LTNAAG

-269 EKGKGEASPS
+269 EKGKKETSTS
-279 KATSPAITYPAVV
+279 KAISPVITYPAAV
-292 NTQKATSATAFN
+292 NSQKATSAKAFN

-335 VSDEVVK
+335 VSDEIVK

-353 GLSDLWRNRA
+353 GLSDLWKNRA
-363 SRRNKINIGDQ
+363 SRRNKINIGDR
-374 AGKNKRNKPKRKGR
+374 AGKNKRNKSKRKGH
-388 NLGKKALSVGEKAA
+388 NLGKKALSVGEKVAAGSAA
-402 AGTAAAGAGAGAA
+402 AGTGVGTA
-415 KTVKTK
+415 KAVKNK
-421 VSKAKDIS
+421 ISKPKDVSTIS
-429 TTSDASKGIAKE
+429 DTSKGIAKE
-441 TKNTAKAVKPAGV
+441 TKNTAKAVKSAGV
-454 VAEEATV
+454 VAEDTTI
-461 KTGETVAK
+461 KTGEAIAK

-487 AASTAARAI
+487 AASTAARAV

-515 TDAQKAAFGLS
+515 TEAQKAAFGLS

-585 VNGAVDVTKSV
+585 VNGAVDITESV

-638 GRNGEDGVGEHGY
+638 GRDGEDGVGEHGY
-651 TSPTEFSSP
+651 TSPAEFNAP
-660 ANNTIAADLNIGG
+660 ASNTIAADLNIGG

-697 TLESPNAKGEQRFAR
+697 ALEAPNAKGEQRFAR

-743 QTVSSIISKWAPPN
+743 QTVSSIISKWAPPK

-771 LGVSPNEKIDVSKPE
+771 LGVSPNEKIDVSNPE

-899 GNQPQP
+899 GNQSQP
-905 INSENA
+905 INPENV

-920 LLERLIAINESGIS
+920 LLERLIAINDSGV
-934 GASNLFGGAAT
+934 GNLFGGAAT
-945 SLAGTSLDLVK
+945 SIAGTSLGLIK
-956 DFALATSFGSISSLS
+956 DFASATSFGSISSLS

-985 SGLTGKSFGFKKA
+985 SSLTGKSFGFQKA
-998 SQVADIATAI
+998 SQVTDIRDAL
-1008 QQKRTVNHDT
+1008 QKRPKAERDMPSV
-1018 EIIDLLPGDQVSPST
+1018 DLLSGV
-1033 PKTPLQEQALAISQA
+1033 
-1048 MEGFSSAAPVPKTP
+1048 SSASESEKISVNSRGIPV
-1062 QQEQALAI
+1062 
-1070 SQAMAGF
+1070 
-1077 SSAAPAPKTPQQEQA
+1077 
-1092 LAISQAMA
+1092 
-1100 DFSSAAPAPKTPQ
+1100 
-1113 QEQALAISQAMEGFS
+1113 
-1128 SAAPAPKTPQQAQAL
+1128 
-1143 AISQAMEGF
+1143 
-1152 SSAAP
+1152 
-1157 APKTPQQEQALAIS
+1157 
-1171 QAMAGFSSAAPA
+1171 
-1183 PKTPQQEQAL
+1183 
-1193 AINQAMAGAAPVV
+1193 
-1206 TSGKR
+1206 
-1211 TITAPSDVQIYD
+1211 YD
-1223 NGYKVVTGEDK
+1223 NGYKVIDGEDK
-1234 SFFGSL
+1234 GVLGSL
-1240 FDSTV
+1240 FDSSLT
-1245 SGLKQTGT
+1245 GLKRISS
-1253 AVIPAVGDNLSRLV
+1253 AVLPAIGDNVSRLI
-1267 GGIDSTGILN
+1267 GGVDGTGIVN
-1277 DLVMQSTGQNSAIA
+1277 DLVYQATGQNSTIA
-1291 RAISPLTRNVGDW
+1291 RAISPLTRSAGSW
-1304 LNGGIQQTANS
+1304 LNNGIQQTADS
-1315 IRGIATGA
+1315 IRGISNEA

-1393 KGDPDNV
+1393 KGDPDKV

-1415 INDQSLDAL
+1415 INDPSLDAL

>member
-1 MASTPYVKSTGRKI
+1 MDISPLA
-15 QSSSRETLI
+15 TLNNYRNGEHSI
-24 AAGKREVILK
+24 CQKPWKKNTKLKPGNVDRAGKREVILK

-39 IAIIDAIQGAS
+39 IAIIDAIQEAS
-50 TNELNALAEIK
+50 TNELKALAEVK
-61 DAILSGRGSI
+61 DAILSGASTI
-71 TQLGENQGKVSQRL
+71 TQQDERQGRVGNRL
-85 SRRLIASEPYVS
+85 SRRRKDYEQSTS
-97 DDAKNTQAN
+97 DSVRDVQTN
-106 PYIKRLPMK
+106 PYKKRLPAK
-115 KGRTQVN
+115 K
-122 NGEERLIVATN
+122 ERAPINQTVDRSIVATN
-133 TSERVHFASSRQS
+133 TPESVRSVQSRQTIRKS
-146 AQKLKGSVPVAANS
+146 DGFIPVAANS

-168 QSQKGPLRDSNGRF
+168 QSLKGPLRDSNGRF
-182 VSQKNNEDIA
+182 VSQKSNEDVA
-192 RKKEWQKAHKAD
+192 RKKELQNARKAD
-204 AKLQEG
+204 AKLQAG
-210 FLRKLGSIIGVDGNQ
+210 FLRKLGSIMGVDGNQ

-231 LTDAAG
+231 LTNAAG

-269 EKGKGEASPS
+269 EKGKKETSTS
-279 KATSPAITYPAVV
+279 KAISPVITYPAAV
-292 NTQKATSATAFN
+292 NSQKATSAKAFN

-335 VSDEVVK
+335 VSDEIVK

-353 GLSDLWRNRA
+353 GLSDLWKNRA

-374 AGKNKRNKPKRKGR
+374 TGKNKRNKSKRKGR
-388 NLGKKALSVGEKAA
+388 NLGKKALSVGEKVAAGSAA
-402 AGTAAAGAGAGAA
+402 AGTGVGAA
-415 KTVKTK
+415 KVVKNK
-421 VSKAKDIS
+421 ISKPKDVSTIS
-429 TTSDASKGIAKE
+429 DTSKGIAKE
-441 TKNTAKAVKPAGV
+441 TKNTAKAVKSAGV
-454 VAEEATV
+454 VAEDATI
-461 KTGETVAK
+461 KTGEAIAK

-487 AASTAARAI
+487 AASTAARAV

-515 TDAQKAAFGLS
+515 TEAQKAAFGLS

-585 VNGAVDVTKSV
+585 VNGAVDITKSV

-638 GRNGEDGVGEHGY
+638 GRDGEDGVGEHGY
-651 TSPTEFSSP
+651 TSPAEFNAPTS
-660 ANNTIAADLNIGG
+660 NTIAADLNIGG

-697 TLESPNAKGEQRFAR
+697 TLEAPNAKGEQRFAR

-743 QTVSSIISKWAPPN
+743 QTVSSIISKWAPPK

-771 LGVSPNEKIDVSKPE
+771 LGVSPNEKIDVSNPE

-887 QHAQAVKKPQKT
+887 QHAQTVKKPQKT
-899 GNQPQP
+899 GNQSQP
-905 INSENA
+905 INPENV

-920 LLERLIAINESGIS
+920 LLERLIAINDSGV
-934 GASNLFGGAAT
+934 GNLFGGAAT
-945 SLAGTSLDLVK
+945 SIAGTSLGLIK
-956 DFALATSFGSISSLS
+956 DFASATSFGSISSLS

-985 SGLTGKSFGFKKA
+985 SSLTGKSFGFQKA
-998 SQVADIATAI
+998 SQVTDIRDAL
-1008 QQKRTVNHDT
+1008 QKRPKAERDMPSV
-1018 EIIDLLPGDQVSPST
+1018 DLLSGV
-1033 PKTPLQEQALAISQA
+1033 
-1048 MEGFSSAAPVPKTP
+1048 SSAGESEKISVNSRGIPV
-1062 QQEQALAI
+1062 
-1070 SQAMAGF
+1070 
-1077 SSAAPAPKTPQQEQA
+1077 
-1092 LAISQAMA
+1092 
-1100 DFSSAAPAPKTPQ
+1100 
-1113 QEQALAISQAMEGFS
+1113 
-1128 SAAPAPKTPQQAQAL
+1128 
-1143 AISQAMEGF
+1143 
-1152 SSAAP
+1152 
-1157 APKTPQQEQALAIS
+1157 
-1171 QAMAGFSSAAPA
+1171 
-1183 PKTPQQEQAL
+1183 
-1193 AINQAMAGAAPVV
+1193 
-1206 TSGKR
+1206 
-1211 TITAPSDVQIYD
+1211 YD
-1223 NGYKVVTGEDK
+1223 NGYKVIDGEDK
-1234 SFFGSL
+1234 GVLGSL
-1240 FDSTV
+1240 FDSSLT
-1245 SGLKQTGT
+1245 GLKRISS
-1253 AVIPAVGDNLSRLV
+1253 AVLPAIGDNVSQLI
-1267 GGIDSTGILN
+1267 GGVDGTGIVN
-1277 DLVMQSTGQNSAIA
+1277 DLVYQATGQNSTIA
-1291 RAISPLTRNVGDW
+1291 RAISPLTRSAGSW
-1304 LNGGIQQTANS
+1304 LNNGIQQTADS
-1315 IRGIATGA
+1315 IRGISNEA

-1335 EPFLAM
+1335 EPFLAL

-1393 KGDPDNV
+1393 KGDPDKV

-1415 INDQSLDAL
+1415 INDPSLDAL

>member
-1 MASTPYVKSTGRKI
+1 MDISPLA
-15 QSSSRETLI
+15 TLNNYRNGEHSI
-24 AAGKREVILK
+24 CQKPWKKNTKLKLGNVDRAGKREVILK

-39 IAIIDAIQGAS
+39 IAIIDAIQEAS
-50 TNELNALAEIK
+50 TNELKALAEVK
-61 DAILSGRGSI
+61 DAILSGASTI
-71 TQLGENQGKVSQRL
+71 TQQDERQGRVSNRL
-85 SRRLIASEPYVS
+85 SRRRKDYEQSTS
-97 DDAKNTQAN
+97 DSVRDVQTN
-106 PYIKRLPMK
+106 PYKKRLPAK
-115 KGRTQVN
+115 K
-122 NGEERLIVATN
+122 ERAPINQTVDRSIVATN
-133 TSERVHFASSRQS
+133 TPESVRSVQSRQTIRKS
-146 AQKLKGSVPVAANS
+146 DGFIPVAANS

-168 QSQKGPLRDSNGRF
+168 QSLKGPLRDSNGRF
-182 VSQKNNEDIA
+182 VSQKSNEDVA
-192 RKKEWQKAHKAD
+192 RKKELQNARKAD
-204 AKLQEG
+204 AKLQAG
-210 FLRKLGSIIGVDGNQ
+210 FLRKLGSIMGVDGNQ

-231 LTDAAG
+231 LTNAAG

-269 EKGKGEASPS
+269 EKGKKETSTS
-279 KATSPAITYPAVV
+279 KAISPVITYPAAV
-292 NTQKATSATAFN
+292 NSQKATSAKAFN

-335 VSDEVVK
+335 VSDEIVK

-353 GLSDLWRNRA
+353 GLSDLWKNRA

-374 AGKNKRNKPKRKGR
+374 TGKNKRNKSKRKGR
-388 NLGKKALSVGEKAA
+388 NLGKKALSVGEKVAAGSAA
-402 AGTAAAGAGAGAA
+402 AGTGVGAA
-415 KTVKTK
+415 KVVKNK
-421 VSKAKDIS
+421 ISKPKDVSTIS
-429 TTSDASKGIAKE
+429 DTSKGIAKE
-441 TKNTAKAVKPAGV
+441 TKNTAKAVKSAGV
-454 VAEEATV
+454 VAEDATI
-461 KTGETVAK
+461 KTGEAIAK

-487 AASTAARAI
+487 AASTAARAV

-515 TDAQKAAFGLS
+515 TEAQKAAFGLS

-585 VNGAVDVTKSV
+585 VNGAVDITKSV

-638 GRNGEDGVGEHGY
+638 GRDGEDGVGEHGY
-651 TSPTEFSSP
+651 TSPAEFNAPTS
-660 ANNTIAADLNIGG
+660 NTIAADLNIGG

-697 TLESPNAKGEQRFAR
+697 TLEAPNAKGEQRFAR

-743 QTVSSIISKWAPPN
+743 QTVSSIISKWAPPK

-771 LGVSPNEKIDVSKPE
+771 LGVSPNEKIDVSNPE

-887 QHAQAVKKPQKT
+887 QHAQTVKKPQKT
-899 GNQPQP
+899 GNQSQP
-905 INSENA
+905 INPENV

-920 LLERLIAINESGIS
+920 LLERLIAINDSGV
-934 GASNLFGGAAT
+934 GNLFGGEAT
-945 SLAGTSLDLVK
+945 SIAGTSLGLIK
-956 DFALATSFGSISSLS
+956 DFASATSFGSISSLS

-985 SGLTGKSFGFKKA
+985 SSLTGKSFGFQKA
-998 SQVADIATAI
+998 SQVTDIRDAL
-1008 QQKRTVNHDT
+1008 QKRPKAERDMPSV
-1018 EIIDLLPGDQVSPST
+1018 DLLSGV
-1033 PKTPLQEQALAISQA
+1033 
-1048 MEGFSSAAPVPKTP
+1048 SSARESEKISVNSRGIPV
-1062 QQEQALAI
+1062 
-1070 SQAMAGF
+1070 
-1077 SSAAPAPKTPQQEQA
+1077 
-1092 LAISQAMA
+1092 
-1100 DFSSAAPAPKTPQ
+1100 
-1113 QEQALAISQAMEGFS
+1113 
-1128 SAAPAPKTPQQAQAL
+1128 
-1143 AISQAMEGF
+1143 
-1152 SSAAP
+1152 
-1157 APKTPQQEQALAIS
+1157 
-1171 QAMAGFSSAAPA
+1171 
-1183 PKTPQQEQAL
+1183 
-1193 AINQAMAGAAPVV
+1193 
-1206 TSGKR
+1206 
-1211 TITAPSDVQIYD
+1211 YD
-1223 NGYKVVTGEDK
+1223 NGYKVIDGEDK
-1234 SFFGSL
+1234 GVLGSL
-1240 FDSTV
+1240 FDSSLT
-1245 SGLKQTGT
+1245 GLKRISS
-1253 AVIPAVGDNLSRLV
+1253 AVLPAIGDNVSQLI
-1267 GGIDSTGILN
+1267 GGVDGTGIVN
-1277 DLVMQSTGQNSAIA
+1277 DLVYQATGQNSTIA
-1291 RAISPLTRNVGDW
+1291 RAISPLTRSAGSW
-1304 LNGGIQQTANS
+1304 LNNGIQQTADS
-1315 IRGIATGA
+1315 IRGISNEA

-1335 EPFLAM
+1335 EPFLAL

-1393 KGDPDNV
+1393 KGDPDKV

-1415 INDQSLDAL
+1415 INDPSLDAL

>member
-1 MASTPYVKSTGRKI
+1 M
-15 QSSSRETLI
+15 
-24 AAGKREVILK
+24 
-34 ENKDR
+34 
-39 IAIIDAIQGAS
+39 
-50 TNELNALAEIK
+50 
-61 DAILSGRGSI
+61 
-71 TQLGENQGKVSQRL
+71 
-85 SRRLIASEPYVS
+85 
-97 DDAKNTQAN
+97 
-106 PYIKRLPMK
+106 
-115 KGRTQVN
+115 
-122 NGEERLIVATN
+122 
-133 TSERVHFASSRQS
+133 
-146 AQKLKGSVPVAANS
+146 
-160 APLEPQSP
+160 
-168 QSQKGPLRDSNGRF
+168 
-182 VSQKNNEDIA
+182 
-192 RKKEWQKAHKAD
+192 
-204 AKLQEG
+204 
-210 FLRKLGSIIGVDGNQ
+210 GVDGNR

-231 LTDAAG
+231 LTNAAG
-237 VGAGGPLWMAARGM
+237 VGAGGPFWMAARGM

-269 EKGKGEASPS
+269 EKGKKETSTS
-279 KATSPAITYPAVV
+279 KAISPVITYPAAV
-292 NTQKATSATAFN
+292 NSQKATSAKAFN

-335 VSDEVVK
+335 VSDEIVK

-353 GLSDLWRNRA
+353 GLSDLWKNRA

-374 AGKNKRNKPKRKGR
+374 TGKNKRNKSKRKGR
-388 NLGKKALSVGEKAA
+388 NLGKKALSAGEKVAAGSAA
-402 AGTAAAGAGAGAA
+402 AGTGVGAA
-415 KTVKTK
+415 KVVKNK
-421 VSKAKDIS
+421 ISKPKDVSTIS
-429 TTSDASKGIAKE
+429 DTSKGIAKE
-441 TKNTAKAVKPAGV
+441 TKNTAKAVKSAGV
-454 VAEEATV
+454 VAEDATI
-461 KTGETVAK
+461 KTGEAIAK

-487 AASTAARAI
+487 AASTAARAV

-515 TDAQKAAFGLS
+515 TEAQKAAFGLS
-526 DDDAVSEQQKTA
+526 DDNAVSEQQKTA

-585 VNGAVDVTKSV
+585 VNGAVDITKSV

-651 TSPTEFSSP
+651 TSPTEFSAP

-905 INSENA
+905 INPENA

-920 LLERLIAINESGIS
+920 LLERLITINESGIS

-985 SGLTGKSFGFKKA
+985 SGLTGKSFGFKIA

-1033 PKTPLQEQALAISQA
+1033 PKTP
-1048 MEGFSSAAPVPKTP
+1048 
-1062 QQEQALAI
+1062 
-1070 SQAMAGF
+1070 
-1077 SSAAPAPKTPQQEQA
+1077 
-1092 LAISQAMA
+1092 
-1100 DFSSAAPAPKTPQ
+1100 Q
-1113 QEQALAISQAMEGFS
+1113 QEQALAISQAME
-1128 SAAPAPKTPQQAQAL
+1128 
-1143 AISQAMEGF
+1143 
-1152 SSAAP
+1152 
-1157 APKTPQQEQALAIS
+1157 
-1171 QAMAGFSSAAPA
+1171 GFSSAAPA

>member
-1 MASTPYVKSTGRKI
+1 MDISPLA
-15 QSSSRETLI
+15 TLNNYRNGEHSI
-24 AAGKREVILK
+24 CQKPWKKNTKLKLGNVDRAGKREVILK

-39 IAIIDAIQGAS
+39 IAIIDAIQEAS
-50 TNELNALAEIK
+50 TKELKALAEVK
-61 DAILSGRGSI
+61 DAILSGASTI
-71 TQLGENQGKVSQRL
+71 TQQDERQGRVSNRL
-85 SRRLIASEPYVS
+85 SRRRKDYEQSTS
-97 DDAKNTQAN
+97 DSVRDVQTN
-106 PYIKRLPMK
+106 PYKKRLPAK
-115 KGRTQVN
+115 K
-122 NGEERLIVATN
+122 ERAPINQTVDRSIVATN
-133 TSERVHFASSRQS
+133 TPESVRSVQSRQTIRKS
-146 AQKLKGSVPVAANS
+146 DGFIPVAANS

-168 QSQKGPLRDSNGRF
+168 QSLKGPLRDSNGRF
-182 VSQKNNEDIA
+182 VSQKSNEDVA
-192 RKKEWQKAHKAD
+192 RKKELQNARKAD
-204 AKLQEG
+204 AKLQAG
-210 FLRKLGSIIGVDGNQ
+210 FLRKLGSIMGVDGNQ

-231 LTDAAG
+231 LTNAAG

-269 EKGKGEASPS
+269 EKGKKETSTS
-279 KATSPAITYPAVV
+279 KAISPVITYPAAV
-292 NTQKATSATAFN
+292 NSQKSTSAKAFN

-335 VSDEVVK
+335 VSDEIVK

-353 GLSDLWRNRA
+353 GLSDLWKNRA
-363 SRRNKINIGDQ
+363 RRRNKINIGDR
-374 AGKNKRNKPKRKGR
+374 AGKNKRNKSKRKGR
-388 NLGKKALSVGEKAA
+388 NLGKKALSVGEKVAAGSAA
-402 AGTAAAGAGAGAA
+402 AGTGVGTA
-415 KTVKTK
+415 KAVKNK
-421 VSKAKDIS
+421 ISKPKDVSTIS
-429 TTSDASKGIAKE
+429 DTSKGIAKE
-441 TKNTAKAVKPAGV
+441 TKNTAKAVKSAGV
-454 VAEEATV
+454 VAEDTTI
-461 KTGETVAK
+461 KTGEAIAK

-487 AASTAARAI
+487 AASTAARAV

-515 TDAQKAAFGLS
+515 TEAQKAAFGLS

-585 VNGAVDVTKSV
+585 VNGAVDITKSV

-638 GRNGEDGVGEHGY
+638 GRDGEDGVGEHGY
-651 TSPTEFSSP
+651 TSPAEFNAP
-660 ANNTIAADLNIGG
+660 ASNTIAADLNIGG

-697 TLESPNAKGEQRFAR
+697 ALEAPNAKGEQRFAR

-743 QTVSSIISKWAPPN
+743 QTVSSIISKWAPPK

-771 LGVSPNEKIDVSKPE
+771 LGVSPNEKIDVSNPE

-899 GNQPQP
+899 GNQSQP
-905 INSENA
+905 INPENV

-920 LLERLIAINESGIS
+920 LLERLIAINDSGV
-934 GASNLFGGAAT
+934 GNLFGGAAT
-945 SLAGTSLDLVK
+945 SLAGTSLGLIK
-956 DFALATSFGSISSLS
+956 DFASATSFGSISSLS

-985 SGLTGKSFGFKKA
+985 SSLTGKSFGFQKA
-998 SQVADIATAI
+998 SQVTDIRDAL
-1008 QQKRTVNHDT
+1008 QKRPKAERDMPSV
-1018 EIIDLLPGDQVSPST
+1018 DLLSGV
-1033 PKTPLQEQALAISQA
+1033 
-1048 MEGFSSAAPVPKTP
+1048 SSASESEKISVNSRGIPV
-1062 QQEQALAI
+1062 
-1070 SQAMAGF
+1070 
-1077 SSAAPAPKTPQQEQA
+1077 
-1092 LAISQAMA
+1092 
-1100 DFSSAAPAPKTPQ
+1100 
-1113 QEQALAISQAMEGFS
+1113 
-1128 SAAPAPKTPQQAQAL
+1128 
-1143 AISQAMEGF
+1143 
-1152 SSAAP
+1152 
-1157 APKTPQQEQALAIS
+1157 
-1171 QAMAGFSSAAPA
+1171 
-1183 PKTPQQEQAL
+1183 
-1193 AINQAMAGAAPVV
+1193 
-1206 TSGKR
+1206 
-1211 TITAPSDVQIYD
+1211 YD
-1223 NGYKVVTGEDK
+1223 NGYKVIDGEDK
-1234 SFFGSL
+1234 GVLGSL
-1240 FDSTV
+1240 FDSSLT
-1245 SGLKQTGT
+1245 GLKRISS
-1253 AVIPAVGDNLSRLV
+1253 AVLPAIGDNVSQLI
-1267 GGIDSTGILN
+1267 GGVDGTGIVN
-1277 DLVMQSTGQNSAIA
+1277 DLVYQATGQNSTIA
-1291 RAISPLTRNVGDW
+1291 RAISPLTKSAGSW
-1304 LNGGIQQTANS
+1304 LNNGIQQTADS
-1315 IRGIATGA
+1315 IRGISNEA

-1393 KGDPDNV
+1393 KGDPDKV

-1415 INDQSLDAL
+1415 INDPSLDAL

>member
-1 MASTPYVKSTGRKI
+1 MDISPLA
-15 QSSSRETLI
+15 TLNNYRNGEHSI
-24 AAGKREVILK
+24 CQKPWKKNTKLKLGNVDRAGKREVILK

-39 IAIIDAIQGAS
+39 IAIIDAIQEAS
-50 TNELNALAEIK
+50 TNELKALAEVK
-61 DAILSGRGSI
+61 DAILSGASTI
-71 TQLGENQGKVSQRL
+71 TQQDERQGRVSNRL
-85 SRRLIASEPYVS
+85 SRRRKDYEQSTS
-97 DDAKNTQAN
+97 DSVRDVQTN
-106 PYIKRLPMK
+106 PYKKRLPAK
-115 KGRTQVN
+115 K
-122 NGEERLIVATN
+122 ERAPINQTVDRSIVATN
-133 TSERVHFASSRQS
+133 TPESVRSVQSRQTIR
-146 AQKLKGSVPVAANS
+146 KPDGFIPVAANS

-168 QSQKGPLRDSNGRF
+168 QSLKGPLRDSSGRF
-182 VSQKNNEDIA
+182 VSQKSNEDVA
-192 RKKEWQKAHKAD
+192 RKKELQNARKAD
-204 AKLQEG
+204 AKLQAG
-210 FLRKLGSIIGVDGNQ
+210 FLRKLGSIMGVDGNQ

-231 LTDAAG
+231 LTNAAG

-269 EKGKGEASPS
+269 EKGKKETSTS
-279 KATSPAITYPAVV
+279 KAISPVITYPAAV
-292 NTQKATSATAFN
+292 NSQKATSAKAFN

-335 VSDEVVK
+335 VSDEILK

-353 GLSDLWRNRA
+353 GLSDLWKNRA

-374 AGKNKRNKPKRKGR
+374 TGKNKRNKSKRKGR
-388 NLGKKALSVGEKAA
+388 NLGKKALSAGEKVAAGSAA
-402 AGTAAAGAGAGAA
+402 AGTGVGAA
-415 KTVKTK
+415 KVVKNK
-421 VSKAKDIS
+421 ISKPKDVSTIS
-429 TTSDASKGIAKE
+429 DTSKGIAKE
-441 TKNTAKAVKPAGV
+441 TKNTAKAVKSAGV
-454 VAEEATV
+454 VAEDATI
-461 KTGETVAK
+461 KTGEAIAK

-487 AASTAARAI
+487 AASTAARAV

-515 TDAQKAAFGLS
+515 TEAQKAAFGLS
-526 DDDAVSEQQKTA
+526 DDNAVSEQQKTA

-585 VNGAVDVTKSV
+585 VNGAVDITKSV

-651 TSPTEFSSP
+651 TSPTEFSAP

-771 LGVSPNEKIDVSKPE
+771 LGVSPNEKIDVSNPE

-835 INKIQKENGGQ
+835 INKIQKENGSQ

-861 YANGKSPAQPV
+861 YANGKSPAHPV

-899 GNQPQP
+899 GNQSQP
-905 INSENA
+905 INPENV

-920 LLERLIAINESGIS
+920 LLERLIAINESGV
-934 GASNLFGGAAT
+934 GNLFGGAAT
-945 SLAGTSLDLVK
+945 SLAGTSLGLIK
-956 DFALATSFGSISSLS
+956 DFASATSFGSISSLS

-985 SGLTGKSFGFKKA
+985 SSLTGKSFGFQKA
-998 SQVADIATAI
+998 SQVTDIRDAL
-1008 QQKRTVNHDT
+1008 QKRPKAERDMPSV
-1018 EIIDLLPGDQVSPST
+1018 DLLSGV
-1033 PKTPLQEQALAISQA
+1033 
-1048 MEGFSSAAPVPKTP
+1048 SSASESEKISVNSRGIPV
-1062 QQEQALAI
+1062 
-1070 SQAMAGF
+1070 
-1077 SSAAPAPKTPQQEQA
+1077 
-1092 LAISQAMA
+1092 
-1100 DFSSAAPAPKTPQ
+1100 
-1113 QEQALAISQAMEGFS
+1113 
-1128 SAAPAPKTPQQAQAL
+1128 
-1143 AISQAMEGF
+1143 
-1152 SSAAP
+1152 
-1157 APKTPQQEQALAIS
+1157 
-1171 QAMAGFSSAAPA
+1171 
-1183 PKTPQQEQAL
+1183 
-1193 AINQAMAGAAPVV
+1193 
-1206 TSGKR
+1206 
-1211 TITAPSDVQIYD
+1211 YD
-1223 NGYKVVTGEDK
+1223 NGYKVIDGEDK
-1234 SFFGSL
+1234 GVLGSL
-1240 FDSTV
+1240 FDSSLT
-1245 SGLKQTGT
+1245 GLKRISS
-1253 AVIPAVGDNLSRLV
+1253 AVLPAIGDNVSQLI
-1267 GGIDSTGILN
+1267 GGVDGTGIVN
-1277 DLVMQSTGQNSAIA
+1277 DLIYQATGQNSTIA
-1291 RAISPLTRNVGDW
+1291 RAISPLTRSAGSW
-1304 LNGGIQQTANS
+1304 LNNGIQQTADS
-1315 IRGIATGA
+1315 IRGISNEA

-1335 EPFLAM
+1335 EPFLAL

-1393 KGDPDNV
+1393 KGDPDKV

-1415 INDQSLDAL
+1415 INDPSLDAL

>member
-1 MASTPYVKSTGRKI
+1 MDISPLA
-15 QSSSRETLI
+15 TLNNYRNGEHSI
-24 AAGKREVILK
+24 CQKPWKKNTKLKPGNVDRAGKREVILK

-39 IAIIDAIQGAS
+39 IAIIDAIQEAS
-50 TNELNALAEIK
+50 TNELKALAEVK
-61 DAILSGRGSI
+61 DAILSGTSTI
-71 TQLGENQGKVSQRL
+71 TQQDERQGRVSNRL
-85 SRRLIASEPYVS
+85 SRRRKDYEQSTS
-97 DDAKNTQAN
+97 DSVRDAQTN
-106 PYIKRLPMK
+106 PYKKRLPAK
-115 KGRTQVN
+115 K
-122 NGEERLIVATN
+122 ERAPINQTVDRAIVATN
-133 TSERVHFASSRQS
+133 TPESVRSVQSRQTIRKS
-146 AQKLKGSVPVAANS
+146 DGFIPVAANS

-168 QSQKGPLRDSNGRF
+168 QSLKGPLRDSNGRF
-182 VSQKNNEDIA
+182 VSQKSNEDVA
-192 RKKEWQKAHKAD
+192 RKKELQNARKAD
-204 AKLQEG
+204 AKLQAG
-210 FLRKLGSIIGVDGNQ
+210 FLRKLGSIMGVDGNQ

-231 LTDAAG
+231 LTNAAG

-269 EKGKGEASPS
+269 EKGKKETSTS
-279 KATSPAITYPAVV
+279 KAISPVITYPAAV
-292 NTQKATSATAFN
+292 NSQKATSAKAFN

-335 VSDEVVK
+335 VSDEIVK

-353 GLSDLWRNRA
+353 GLSDLWKNRA
-363 SRRNKINIGDQ
+363 SRRNKINIGDR
-374 AGKNKRNKPKRKGR
+374 AGKNKRNKSKRKGH
-388 NLGKKALSVGEKAA
+388 NLGKKALSVGEKVAAGSAA
-402 AGTAAAGAGAGAA
+402 AGTGVGTA
-415 KTVKTK
+415 KAVKNK
-421 VSKAKDIS
+421 ISKPKDVSTIS
-429 TTSDASKGIAKE
+429 DTSKGIAKE
-441 TKNTAKAVKPAGV
+441 TKNTAKAVKSAGV
-454 VAEEATV
+454 VAEDTTI
-461 KTGETVAK
+461 KTGEAIAK

-487 AASTAARAI
+487 AASTAARAV

-515 TDAQKAAFGLS
+515 TEAQKAAFGLS

-585 VNGAVDVTKSV
+585 VNGAVDITKSV

-638 GRNGEDGVGEHGY
+638 GRDGEDGVGEHGY
-651 TSPTEFSSP
+651 TSPAEFNAP
-660 ANNTIAADLNIGG
+660 ASNTIAADLNIGG

-697 TLESPNAKGEQRFAR
+697 ALEAPNAKGEQRFAR

-743 QTVSSIISKWAPPN
+743 QTVSSIISKWAPPK

-771 LGVSPNEKIDVSKPE
+771 LGVSPNEKIDVSNPE

-899 GNQPQP
+899 GNQSQP
-905 INSENA
+905 INPENV

-920 LLERLIAINESGIS
+920 LLERLIAINDSGV
-934 GASNLFGGAAT
+934 GNLFGGAAT
-945 SLAGTSLDLVK
+945 SIAGTSLGLIK
-956 DFALATSFGSISSLS
+956 DFASATSFGSISSLS

-985 SGLTGKSFGFKKA
+985 SSLTGKSFGFQKA
-998 SQVADIATAI
+998 SQVTDIRDAL
-1008 QQKRTVNHDT
+1008 QKRPKAERDMPSV
-1018 EIIDLLPGDQVSPST
+1018 DLLSGV
-1033 PKTPLQEQALAISQA
+1033 
-1048 MEGFSSAAPVPKTP
+1048 SSASESEKISVNSRGIPV
-1062 QQEQALAI
+1062 
-1070 SQAMAGF
+1070 
-1077 SSAAPAPKTPQQEQA
+1077 
-1092 LAISQAMA
+1092 
-1100 DFSSAAPAPKTPQ
+1100 
-1113 QEQALAISQAMEGFS
+1113 
-1128 SAAPAPKTPQQAQAL
+1128 
-1143 AISQAMEGF
+1143 
-1152 SSAAP
+1152 
-1157 APKTPQQEQALAIS
+1157 
-1171 QAMAGFSSAAPA
+1171 
-1183 PKTPQQEQAL
+1183 
-1193 AINQAMAGAAPVV
+1193 
-1206 TSGKR
+1206 
-1211 TITAPSDVQIYD
+1211 YD
-1223 NGYKVVTGEDK
+1223 NGYKVIDGEDK
-1234 SFFGSL
+1234 GVLGSL
-1240 FDSTV
+1240 FDSSLT
-1245 SGLKQTGT
+1245 GLKRISS
-1253 AVIPAVGDNLSRLV
+1253 AVLPAIGDNVSRLI
-1267 GGIDSTGILN
+1267 GGVDGTGIVN
-1277 DLVMQSTGQNSAIA
+1277 DLVYQATGQNSTIA
-1291 RAISPLTRNVGDW
+1291 RAISPLTRSAGSW
-1304 LNGGIQQTANS
+1304 LNNGIQQTADS
-1315 IRGIATGA
+1315 IRGISNEA

-1393 KGDPDNV
+1393 KGDPDKV

-1415 INDQSLDAL
+1415 INDPSLDAL

>member
-1 MASTPYVKSTGRKI
+1 MDISPLA
-15 QSSSRETLI
+15 TLNNYRNGEHSI
-24 AAGKREVILK
+24 CQKPWKKNTKLKPGNVDRAGKREVILK

-39 IAIIDAIQGAS
+39 IAIIDAIQEAS
-50 TNELNALAEIK
+50 TNELKALAEVK
-61 DAILSGRGSI
+61 DAILSGASTI
-71 TQLGENQGKVSQRL
+71 TQQDERQGRVSNRL
-85 SRRLIASEPYVS
+85 SRRRKDYEQSTS
-97 DDAKNTQAN
+97 DSVRDVQTN
-106 PYIKRLPMK
+106 PYKKRLPAK
-115 KGRTQVN
+115 K
-122 NGEERLIVATN
+122 ERAPINQTVDRSIVATN
-133 TSERVHFASSRQS
+133 TPESVRSVQSRQTIR
-146 AQKLKGSVPVAANS
+146 KPDGFIPVAANS

-168 QSQKGPLRDSNGRF
+168 QSLKGPLRDSSGRF
-182 VSQKNNEDIA
+182 VSQKSNEDVA
-192 RKKEWQKAHKAD
+192 RKKELQNARKAD
-204 AKLQEG
+204 AKLQAG
-210 FLRKLGSIIGVDGNQ
+210 FLRKLGSIMGVDGNQ

-231 LTDAAG
+231 LTNAAG

-269 EKGKGEASPS
+269 EKGKKETSTS
-279 KATSPAITYPAVV
+279 KAISPVITYPAVV
-292 NTQKATSATAFN
+292 NSQKATSAKAFN

-335 VSDEVVK
+335 VSDEILK

-353 GLSDLWRNRA
+353 GLSDLWKNRA

-374 AGKNKRNKPKRKGR
+374 TGKNKRNKSKRKGR
-388 NLGKKALSVGEKAA
+388 NLGKKALSAGEKVAAGSAA
-402 AGTAAAGAGAGAA
+402 AGTGVGAA
-415 KTVKTK
+415 KVVKNK
-421 VSKAKDIS
+421 ISKPKDVSTIS
-429 TTSDASKGIAKE
+429 DTSKGIAKE
-441 TKNTAKAVKPAGV
+441 TKNTAKAVKSAGV
-454 VAEEATV
+454 VAEDATI
-461 KTGETVAK
+461 KTGEAIAK

-487 AASTAARAI
+487 AASTAARAV

-502 AMAGYDAI
+502 AIAGYDAI

-515 TDAQKAAFGLS
+515 TEAQKAAFGLS

-585 VNGAVDVTKSV
+585 VNGAVDITKSV

-651 TSPTEFSSP
+651 TSPTEFSAP

-771 LGVSPNEKIDVSKPE
+771 LGVSPNEKIDVSNPE

-861 YANGKSPAQPV
+861 YANGKSPAHPV

-899 GNQPQP
+899 GNQSQP
-905 INSENA
+905 INPENV

-920 LLERLIAINESGIS
+920 LLERLIAINDSGV
-934 GASNLFGGAAT
+934 GNLFGGAAT
-945 SLAGTSLDLVK
+945 SLAGTSLGLIK
-956 DFALATSFGSISSLS
+956 DFASATSFGSISSLS

-985 SGLTGKSFGFKKA
+985 SSLTGKSFGFQKA
-998 SQVADIATAI
+998 SQVTDIRDAL
-1008 QQKRTVNHDT
+1008 QKRPKAERDMPSV
-1018 EIIDLLPGDQVSPST
+1018 DLLSGV
-1033 PKTPLQEQALAISQA
+1033 
-1048 MEGFSSAAPVPKTP
+1048 SSASESEKISVNSRGIPV
-1062 QQEQALAI
+1062 
-1070 SQAMAGF
+1070 
-1077 SSAAPAPKTPQQEQA
+1077 
-1092 LAISQAMA
+1092 
-1100 DFSSAAPAPKTPQ
+1100 
-1113 QEQALAISQAMEGFS
+1113 
-1128 SAAPAPKTPQQAQAL
+1128 
-1143 AISQAMEGF
+1143 
-1152 SSAAP
+1152 
-1157 APKTPQQEQALAIS
+1157 
-1171 QAMAGFSSAAPA
+1171 
-1183 PKTPQQEQAL
+1183 
-1193 AINQAMAGAAPVV
+1193 
-1206 TSGKR
+1206 
-1211 TITAPSDVQIYD
+1211 YD
-1223 NGYKVVTGEDK
+1223 NGYKVIDGEDK
-1234 SFFGSL
+1234 GVLGSL
-1240 FDSTV
+1240 FDSSLT
-1245 SGLKQTGT
+1245 GLKRISS
-1253 AVIPAVGDNLSRLV
+1253 AVLPAIGDNVSQLI
-1267 GGIDSTGILN
+1267 GGVDGTGIVN
-1277 DLVMQSTGQNSAIA
+1277 DLVYQATGQNSTIA
-1291 RAISPLTRNVGDW
+1291 RAISPLTRSAGSW
-1304 LNGGIQQTANS
+1304 LNNGIQQTADS
-1315 IRGIATGA
+1315 IRGISNEA

-1335 EPFLAM
+1335 EPFLAL

-1393 KGDPDNV
+1393 KGDPDKV

-1415 INDQSLDAL
+1415 INDPSLDAL

>member
-1 MASTPYVKSTGRKI
+1 MDISPLA
-15 QSSSRETLI
+15 TLNNYRNGEHSI
-24 AAGKREVILK
+24 CQKPWKKNTKLKLGNVDRAGKREVILK

-39 IAIIDAIQGAS
+39 IAIIDAIQEAS
-50 TNELNALAEIK
+50 TNELKALAEVK
-61 DAILSGRGSI
+61 DAILSGASTI
-71 TQLGENQGKVSQRL
+71 TQQDERQGRVSNRL
-85 SRRLIASEPYVS
+85 SRRRKDYEQSTS
-97 DDAKNTQAN
+97 DSVRDVQTN
-106 PYIKRLPMK
+106 PYKKRLPAK
-115 KGRTQVN
+115 K
-122 NGEERLIVATN
+122 ERAPINQTVDRSIVATN
-133 TSERVHFASSRQS
+133 TPESVRSVQSRQTIRKS
-146 AQKLKGSVPVAANS
+146 DGFIPVAANS

-168 QSQKGPLRDSNGRF
+168 QSLKGPLRDSNGRF
-182 VSQKNNEDIA
+182 VSQKSNEDVA
-192 RKKEWQKAHKAD
+192 RKKELQNARKAD
-204 AKLQEG
+204 AKLQAG
-210 FLRKLGSIIGVDGNQ
+210 FLRKLGSIMGVDGNQ

-231 LTDAAG
+231 LTNAAG

-269 EKGKGEASPS
+269 EKGKKETSTS
-279 KATSPAITYPAVV
+279 KAISPVITYPAAV
-292 NTQKATSATAFN
+292 NSQKSTSAKAFN

-335 VSDEVVK
+335 VSDEIVK

-353 GLSDLWRNRA
+353 GLSDLWKNRA
-363 SRRNKINIGDQ
+363 SRRNKINIGDR
-374 AGKNKRNKPKRKGR
+374 AGKNKRNKSKRKGR
-388 NLGKKALSVGEKAA
+388 NLGKKALSVGEKVAAGSAA
-402 AGTAAAGAGAGAA
+402 AGTGVGTA
-415 KTVKTK
+415 KAVKNK
-421 VSKAKDIS
+421 ISKPKDVSTIS
-429 TTSDASKGIAKE
+429 DTSKGIAKE
-441 TKNTAKAVKPAGV
+441 TKNTAKAVKSAGV
-454 VAEEATV
+454 VAEDTTI
-461 KTGETVAK
+461 KTGEAIAK

-487 AASTAARAI
+487 AASTAARAV

-515 TDAQKAAFGLS
+515 TEAQKAAFGLS

-585 VNGAVDVTKSV
+585 VNGAVDITKSV

-638 GRNGEDGVGEHGY
+638 GRDGEDGVGEHGY
-651 TSPTEFSSP
+651 TSPAEFNAP
-660 ANNTIAADLNIGG
+660 ASNTIAADLNIGG

-697 TLESPNAKGEQRFAR
+697 ALEAPNAKGEQRFAR

-743 QTVSSIISKWAPPN
+743 QTVSSIISKWAPPK

-771 LGVSPNEKIDVSKPE
+771 LGVSPNEKIDVSNPE

-802 PAVNNEFIKNALGA
+802 PPVNNEFIKNALGA

-899 GNQPQP
+899 GNQSQP
-905 INSENA
+905 INPENV

-920 LLERLIAINESGIS
+920 LLERLIAINDSGV
-934 GASNLFGGAAT
+934 GNLFGGAAT
-945 SLAGTSLDLVK
+945 SLAGTSLGLIK
-956 DFALATSFGSISSLS
+956 DFASATSFGSISSLS

-985 SGLTGKSFGFKKA
+985 SSLTGKSFGFQKA
-998 SQVADIATAI
+998 SQVTDIRDAL
-1008 QQKRTVNHDT
+1008 QKRPKAERDMPSV
-1018 EIIDLLPGDQVSPST
+1018 DLLSGV
-1033 PKTPLQEQALAISQA
+1033 
-1048 MEGFSSAAPVPKTP
+1048 SSASESEKISVNSRGIPV
-1062 QQEQALAI
+1062 
-1070 SQAMAGF
+1070 
-1077 SSAAPAPKTPQQEQA
+1077 
-1092 LAISQAMA
+1092 
-1100 DFSSAAPAPKTPQ
+1100 
-1113 QEQALAISQAMEGFS
+1113 
-1128 SAAPAPKTPQQAQAL
+1128 
-1143 AISQAMEGF
+1143 
-1152 SSAAP
+1152 
-1157 APKTPQQEQALAIS
+1157 
-1171 QAMAGFSSAAPA
+1171 
-1183 PKTPQQEQAL
+1183 
-1193 AINQAMAGAAPVV
+1193 
-1206 TSGKR
+1206 
-1211 TITAPSDVQIYD
+1211 YD
-1223 NGYKVVTGEDK
+1223 NGYKVIDGEDK
-1234 SFFGSL
+1234 GVLGSL
-1240 FDSTV
+1240 FDSSLT
-1245 SGLKQTGT
+1245 GLKRISS
-1253 AVIPAVGDNLSRLV
+1253 AVLPAIGDNVSQLI
-1267 GGIDSTGILN
+1267 GGVDGTGIVN
-1277 DLVMQSTGQNSAIA
+1277 DLVYQATGQNSTIA
-1291 RAISPLTRNVGDW
+1291 RAISPLTKSAGSW
-1304 LNGGIQQTANS
+1304 LNNGIQQTADS
-1315 IRGIATGA
+1315 IRGISNEA

-1393 KGDPDNV
+1393 KGDPDKV

-1415 INDQSLDAL
+1415 INDPSLDAL

>member
-1 MASTPYVKSTGRKI
+1 MDISPLA
-15 QSSSRETLI
+15 TLNNYRNGEHSI
-24 AAGKREVILK
+24 CQKPWKKNTKLKLGNVDRAGKREVILK

-39 IAIIDAIQGAS
+39 IAIIDAIQEAS
-50 TNELNALAEIK
+50 TNELKALAEVK
-61 DAILSGRGSI
+61 DAILSGASTI
-71 TQLGENQGKVSQRL
+71 TQQDERQGRVSNRL
-85 SRRLIASEPYVS
+85 SRRRKDYEQSTS
-97 DDAKNTQAN
+97 DSVRDVQTN
-106 PYIKRLPMK
+106 PYKKRLPAK
-115 KGRTQVN
+115 K
-122 NGEERLIVATN
+122 ERAPINQTVDRSIVATN
-133 TSERVHFASSRQS
+133 TPESVRSVQSRQTIRKS
-146 AQKLKGSVPVAANS
+146 DGFIPVAANS

-168 QSQKGPLRDSNGRF
+168 QSLKGPLRDSNGRF
-182 VSQKNNEDIA
+182 VSQKSNEDVA
-192 RKKEWQKAHKAD
+192 RKKELQNARKAD
-204 AKLQEG
+204 AKLQAG
-210 FLRKLGSIIGVDGNQ
+210 FLRKLGSIMGVDGNQ

-231 LTDAAG
+231 LTNAAG

-269 EKGKGEASPS
+269 EKGKKETSTS
-279 KATSPAITYPAVV
+279 KAISPVITYPAAV
-292 NTQKATSATAFN
+292 NSQKSTSAKAFN

-335 VSDEVVK
+335 VSDEIVK

-353 GLSDLWRNRA
+353 GLSDLWKNRA
-363 SRRNKINIGDQ
+363 SRRNKINIGDR
-374 AGKNKRNKPKRKGR
+374 AGKNKRNKSKRKGR
-388 NLGKKALSVGEKAA
+388 NLGKKALSVGEKVAAGSAA
-402 AGTAAAGAGAGAA
+402 AGTGVGTA
-415 KTVKTK
+415 KAVKNK
-421 VSKAKDIS
+421 ISKPKDVSTIS
-429 TTSDASKGIAKE
+429 DTSKGIAKE
-441 TKNTAKAVKPAGV
+441 TKNTAKAVKSAGV
-454 VAEEATV
+454 VAEDTTI
-461 KTGETVAK
+461 KTGEAIAK

-487 AASTAARAI
+487 AASTAARAV

-515 TDAQKAAFGLS
+515 TEAQKAAFGLS

-585 VNGAVDVTKSV
+585 VNGAVDITKSV

-638 GRNGEDGVGEHGY
+638 GRDGEDGVGEHGY
-651 TSPTEFSSP
+651 TSPAEFNAP
-660 ANNTIAADLNIGG
+660 ASNTIAADLNIGG

-697 TLESPNAKGEQRFAR
+697 ALEAPNAKGEQRFAR

-743 QTVSSIISKWAPPN
+743 QTVSSIISKWAPPK

-771 LGVSPNEKIDVSKPE
+771 LGVSPNEKIDVSNPE

-899 GNQPQP
+899 GNQSQP
-905 INSENA
+905 INPENV

-920 LLERLIAINESGIS
+920 LLERLIAINDSGV
-934 GASNLFGGAAT
+934 GNLFGGSAT
-945 SLAGTSLDLVK
+945 SLAGTSLGLIK
-956 DFALATSFGSISSLS
+956 DFASATSFGSISSLS

-985 SGLTGKSFGFKKA
+985 SSLTGKSFGFQKA
-998 SQVADIATAI
+998 SQVTDIRDAL
-1008 QQKRTVNHDT
+1008 QKRPKAERDMPSV
-1018 EIIDLLPGDQVSPST
+1018 DLLSGV
-1033 PKTPLQEQALAISQA
+1033 
-1048 MEGFSSAAPVPKTP
+1048 SSASESEKISVNSRGIPV
-1062 QQEQALAI
+1062 
-1070 SQAMAGF
+1070 
-1077 SSAAPAPKTPQQEQA
+1077 
-1092 LAISQAMA
+1092 
-1100 DFSSAAPAPKTPQ
+1100 
-1113 QEQALAISQAMEGFS
+1113 
-1128 SAAPAPKTPQQAQAL
+1128 
-1143 AISQAMEGF
+1143 
-1152 SSAAP
+1152 
-1157 APKTPQQEQALAIS
+1157 
-1171 QAMAGFSSAAPA
+1171 
-1183 PKTPQQEQAL
+1183 
-1193 AINQAMAGAAPVV
+1193 
-1206 TSGKR
+1206 
-1211 TITAPSDVQIYD
+1211 YD
-1223 NGYKVVTGEDK
+1223 NGYKVIDGEDK
-1234 SFFGSL
+1234 GVLGSL
-1240 FDSTV
+1240 FDSSLT
-1245 SGLKQTGT
+1245 GLKRISS
-1253 AVIPAVGDNLSRLV
+1253 AVLPAIGDNVSQLI
-1267 GGIDSTGILN
+1267 GGVDGTGIVN
-1277 DLVMQSTGQNSAIA
+1277 DLVYQATGQNSTIA
-1291 RAISPLTRNVGDW
+1291 RAISPLTKSAGSW
-1304 LNGGIQQTANS
+1304 LNNGIQQTADS
-1315 IRGIATGA
+1315 IRGISNEA

-1393 KGDPDNV
+1393 KGDPDKV

-1415 INDQSLDAL
+1415 INDPSLDAL

>member
-1 MASTPYVKSTGRKI
+1 MDISPLA
-15 QSSSRETLI
+15 TLNNYRNGEHSI
-24 AAGKREVILK
+24 CQKPWKKNTKLKLGNVDRAGKREVILK

-39 IAIIDAIQGAS
+39 IAIIDAIQEAS
-50 TNELNALAEIK
+50 TNELKALAEVK
-61 DAILSGRGSI
+61 DAILSGASTI
-71 TQLGENQGKVSQRL
+71 TQQDERQGRVSNRL
-85 SRRLIASEPYVS
+85 SRRRKEYEQSTS
-97 DDAKNTQAN
+97 DSVRDVQTN
-106 PYIKRLPMK
+106 PYKKRLPAK
-115 KGRTQVN
+115 K
-122 NGEERLIVATN
+122 ERAPINQTVDRSIVATN
-133 TSERVHFASSRQS
+133 TPESVRSVQSRQTIRKS
-146 AQKLKGSVPVAANS
+146 DGFIPVAANS

-168 QSQKGPLRDSNGRF
+168 QSLKGPLRDSNGRF
-182 VSQKNNEDIA
+182 VSQKSNEDVA
-192 RKKEWQKAHKAD
+192 RKKELQNARKAD
-204 AKLQEG
+204 AKLQAG
-210 FLRKLGSIIGVDGNQ
+210 FLRKLGSIMGVDGNR

-231 LTDAAG
+231 LTNAAG

-269 EKGKGEASPS
+269 EKGKKETSTS
-279 KATSPAITYPAVV
+279 KAISPVITYPAAV
-292 NTQKATSATAFN
+292 NSQKATSAKAFN

-335 VSDEVVK
+335 VSDEIVK

-353 GLSDLWRNRA
+353 GLSDLWKNRA

-374 AGKNKRNKPKRKGR
+374 TGKNKRNKSKRKGR
-388 NLGKKALSVGEKAA
+388 NLGKKALSAGEKVAAGSAA
-402 AGTAAAGAGAGAA
+402 AGTGVGAA
-415 KTVKTK
+415 KVVKNK
-421 VSKAKDIS
+421 ISKPKDVSTIS
-429 TTSDASKGIAKE
+429 DTSKGIAKE
-441 TKNTAKAVKPAGV
+441 TKNTAKAVKSAGV
-454 VAEEATV
+454 VAEDATI
-461 KTGETVAK
+461 KTGEAIAK

-487 AASTAARAI
+487 AASTAARAV

-515 TDAQKAAFGLS
+515 TEAQKAAFGLS

-585 VNGAVDVTKSV
+585 VNGAVDITKSV

-651 TSPTEFSSP
+651 TSPTEFSAP

-771 LGVSPNEKIDVSKPE
+771 LGVSPNEKIDVSNPE

-899 GNQPQP
+899 GNQSQP
-905 INSENA
+905 INPENV
-911 DVNTGSPSS
+911 DVNTGSPSRM
-920 LLERLIAINESGIS
+920 LERLIAINDSGV
-934 GASNLFGGAAT
+934 GNLFGGAAT
-945 SLAGTSLDLVK
+945 SLSGTSLGLIK
-956 DFALATSFGSISSLS
+956 DFASATSFGSISSLS

-985 SGLTGKSFGFKKA
+985 SSLTGKSFGFQKA
-998 SQVADIATAI
+998 SQVTDIRDAL
-1008 QQKRTVNHDT
+1008 QKRPKAERDMPSV
-1018 EIIDLLPGDQVSPST
+1018 DLLSGV
-1033 PKTPLQEQALAISQA
+1033 
-1048 MEGFSSAAPVPKTP
+1048 SSASESEKISVNSRGIPV
-1062 QQEQALAI
+1062 
-1070 SQAMAGF
+1070 
-1077 SSAAPAPKTPQQEQA
+1077 
-1092 LAISQAMA
+1092 
-1100 DFSSAAPAPKTPQ
+1100 
-1113 QEQALAISQAMEGFS
+1113 
-1128 SAAPAPKTPQQAQAL
+1128 
-1143 AISQAMEGF
+1143 
-1152 SSAAP
+1152 
-1157 APKTPQQEQALAIS
+1157 
-1171 QAMAGFSSAAPA
+1171 
-1183 PKTPQQEQAL
+1183 
-1193 AINQAMAGAAPVV
+1193 
-1206 TSGKR
+1206 
-1211 TITAPSDVQIYD
+1211 YD
-1223 NGYKVVTGEDK
+1223 NGYKVIDGEDK
-1234 SFFGSL
+1234 GVLGSL
-1240 FDSTV
+1240 FDSSLT
-1245 SGLKQTGT
+1245 GLKRISS
-1253 AVIPAVGDNLSRLV
+1253 AVLPAIGDNVSQLI
-1267 GGIDSTGILN
+1267 GGVDGTGIVN
-1277 DLVMQSTGQNSAIA
+1277 DLVYQATGQNSTIA
-1291 RAISPLTRNVGDW
+1291 RAISPLTRSAGSW
-1304 LNGGIQQTANS
+1304 LNNGIQQTADS
-1315 IRGIATGA
+1315 IRGISNEA

-1335 EPFLAM
+1335 EPFLAL

-1393 KGDPDNV
+1393 KGDPDKV

-1415 INDQSLDAL
+1415 INDPSLDAL

>member
-1 MASTPYVKSTGRKI
+1 MDISPLA
-15 QSSSRETLI
+15 TLNNYRNGEHSI
-24 AAGKREVILK
+24 CQKPWKKNTKLKLGNVDRAGKREVILK

-39 IAIIDAIQGAS
+39 IAIIDAIQEAS
-50 TNELNALAEIK
+50 TNELKALAEVK
-61 DAILSGRGSI
+61 DAILSGASTI
-71 TQLGENQGKVSQRL
+71 TQQDERQGRVSNRL
-85 SRRLIASEPYVS
+85 SRRRKDYEQSTS
-97 DDAKNTQAN
+97 DSVRDVQTN
-106 PYIKRLPMK
+106 PYKKRLPAK
-115 KGRTQVN
+115 K
-122 NGEERLIVATN
+122 ERAPINQTVDRSIVATN
-133 TSERVHFASSRQS
+133 TPESVRSVQSRQTIR
-146 AQKLKGSVPVAANS
+146 KPDGFIPVAANS

-168 QSQKGPLRDSNGRF
+168 QSLKGPLRDSNGRF
-182 VSQKNNEDIA
+182 VSQKSNEDVA
-192 RKKEWQKAHKAD
+192 RKKELQNARKAD
-204 AKLQEG
+204 AKLQAG
-210 FLRKLGSIIGVDGNQ
+210 FLRKLSSIMGVDGNQ

-231 LTDAAG
+231 LTNAAG

-264 LKEWV
+264 LKELV
-269 EKGKGEASPS
+269 EKGKKETSTS
-279 KATSPAITYPAVV
+279 KAISPVITYPAAV
-292 NTQKATSATAFN
+292 NSQKATSAKAFN

-335 VSDEVVK
+335 VSDEIVK

-353 GLSDLWRNRA
+353 GLSDLWKNRA

-374 AGKNKRNKPKRKGR
+374 TGKNKRNKSKRKGR
-388 NLGKKALSVGEKAA
+388 NLGKKALSAGEKVAAGSAA
-402 AGTAAAGAGAGAA
+402 AGTGVGAA
-415 KTVKTK
+415 KVVKNK
-421 VSKAKDIS
+421 ISKPKDVSTIS
-429 TTSDASKGIAKE
+429 DTSKGIAKE
-441 TKNTAKAVKPAGV
+441 TKNTAKAVKSAGV
-454 VAEEATV
+454 VAEDATI
-461 KTGETVAK
+461 KTGEVIAK

-487 AASTAARAI
+487 AASTAARAV

-515 TDAQKAAFGLS
+515 TEAQKAAFGLS

-575 NFDTGDIARG
+575 NFDTGDIAHG
-585 VNGAVDVTKSV
+585 VNGAVDITKSV

-623 KTVDAIHSLGEQLQG
+623 KTVDAIHSLGEGEQLQG

-651 TSPTEFSSP
+651 TSPTEFSAP

-771 LGVSPNEKIDVSKPE
+771 LGVSPNEKIDVSNPE

-899 GNQPQP
+899 GNQSQP
-905 INSENA
+905 INPENV

-920 LLERLIAINESGIS
+920 LLERLIAINDSGV
-934 GASNLFGGAAT
+934 GNLFGGAAT
-945 SLAGTSLDLVK
+945 SLAGTSLGLIK
-956 DFALATSFGSISSLS
+956 DFASATSFGSISSLS

-985 SGLTGKSFGFKKA
+985 SSLTGKSFGFQKA
-998 SQVADIATAI
+998 SQVTDIRDAL
-1008 QQKRTVNHDT
+1008 QKRPKAERDMPSV
-1018 EIIDLLPGDQVSPST
+1018 DLLSGV
-1033 PKTPLQEQALAISQA
+1033 
-1048 MEGFSSAAPVPKTP
+1048 SSASESEKISVNSRGIPV
-1062 QQEQALAI
+1062 
-1070 SQAMAGF
+1070 
-1077 SSAAPAPKTPQQEQA
+1077 
-1092 LAISQAMA
+1092 
-1100 DFSSAAPAPKTPQ
+1100 
-1113 QEQALAISQAMEGFS
+1113 
-1128 SAAPAPKTPQQAQAL
+1128 
-1143 AISQAMEGF
+1143 
-1152 SSAAP
+1152 
-1157 APKTPQQEQALAIS
+1157 
-1171 QAMAGFSSAAPA
+1171 
-1183 PKTPQQEQAL
+1183 
-1193 AINQAMAGAAPVV
+1193 
-1206 TSGKR
+1206 
-1211 TITAPSDVQIYD
+1211 YD
-1223 NGYKVVTGEDK
+1223 NGYKVIDGEDK
-1234 SFFGSL
+1234 GVLGSL
-1240 FDSTV
+1240 FDSSLT
-1245 SGLKQTGT
+1245 GLKRISS
-1253 AVIPAVGDNLSRLV
+1253 AVLPAIGDNVSQLI
-1267 GGIDSTGILN
+1267 GGVDGTGIVN
-1277 DLVMQSTGQNSAIA
+1277 DLVYQATGQNSTIA
-1291 RAISPLTRNVGDW
+1291 RAISPLTKSAGSW
-1304 LNGGIQQTANS
+1304 LNNGIQQTADS
-1315 IRGIATGA
+1315 IRGISNEA
-1323 NNAIFGSASAVQ
+1323 NNTIFGSASAVQ
-1335 EPFLAM
+1335 EPFLAL

-1393 KGDPDNV
+1393 KGDPDKV

-1415 INDQSLDAL
+1415 INDPSLDAL

>member
-1 MASTPYVKSTGRKI
+1 MDISPLA
-15 QSSSRETLI
+15 TLNNYRNGEHSI
-24 AAGKREVILK
+24 CQKPWKKNTKLKPGNVDRAGKREVILK

-39 IAIIDAIQGAS
+39 IAIIDAIQEAS
-50 TNELNALAEIK
+50 TNELKALAEVK
-61 DAILSGRGSI
+61 DAILSGASTI
-71 TQLGENQGKVSQRL
+71 TQQDERQGRVSNRL
-85 SRRLIASEPYVS
+85 SRRRKEYEQSTS
-97 DDAKNTQAN
+97 DSVRDVQTN
-106 PYIKRLPMK
+106 PYKKRLPAK
-115 KGRTQVN
+115 K
-122 NGEERLIVATN
+122 ERAPINQTVDRAIVATN
-133 TSERVHFASSRQS
+133 TPESVRSVQSRQTIRKS
-146 AQKLKGSVPVAANS
+146 DGFIPVAANS

-168 QSQKGPLRDSNGRF
+168 QSLKGPLRDSNGRF
-182 VSQKNNEDIA
+182 VSQKSNEDVA
-192 RKKEWQKAHKAD
+192 RKKELQNARKAD
-204 AKLQEG
+204 AKLQAG
-210 FLRKLGSIIGVDGNQ
+210 FLRKLGSIMGVDGNQ

-231 LTDAAG
+231 LTNAAG

-269 EKGKGEASPS
+269 EKGKKETSTS
-279 KATSPAITYPAVV
+279 KAISPVITYPAAV
-292 NTQKATSATAFN
+292 NSQKATSAKAFN

-335 VSDEVVK
+335 VSDEIVK

-353 GLSDLWRNRA
+353 GLSDLWKNRA
-363 SRRNKINIGDQ
+363 SRRNKINIGDR
-374 AGKNKRNKPKRKGR
+374 AGKNKRNKSKRKGH
-388 NLGKKALSVGEKAA
+388 NLGKKALSVGEKVAAGSAA
-402 AGTAAAGAGAGAA
+402 AGTGVGTA
-415 KTVKTK
+415 KAVKNK
-421 VSKAKDIS
+421 ISKPKDVSTIS
-429 TTSDASKGIAKE
+429 DTSKGIAKE
-441 TKNTAKAVKPAGV
+441 TKNTAKAVKSAGV
-454 VAEEATV
+454 VAEDTTI
-461 KTGETVAK
+461 KTGEAIAK

-487 AASTAARAI
+487 AASTAARAV

-515 TDAQKAAFGLS
+515 TEAQKAAFGLS

-585 VNGAVDVTKSV
+585 VNGAVDITKSV

-638 GRNGEDGVGEHGY
+638 GRDGEDGVGEHGY
-651 TSPTEFSSP
+651 TSPAEFNAP
-660 ANNTIAADLNIGG
+660 ASNTIAADLNIGG

-697 TLESPNAKGEQRFAR
+697 ALEAPNAKGEQRFAR

-743 QTVSSIISKWAPPN
+743 QTVSSIISKWAPPK

-771 LGVSPNEKIDVSKPE
+771 LGVSPNEKIDVSNPE

-899 GNQPQP
+899 GNQSQP
-905 INSENA
+905 INPENV

-920 LLERLIAINESGIS
+920 LLERLIAINDSGV
-934 GASNLFGGAAT
+934 GNLFGGAAT
-945 SLAGTSLDLVK
+945 SIAGTSLGLIK
-956 DFALATSFGSISSLS
+956 DFASATSFGSISSLS

-985 SGLTGKSFGFKKA
+985 SSLTGKSFGFQKA
-998 SQVADIATAI
+998 SQVTDIRDAL
-1008 QQKRTVNHDT
+1008 QKRPKAERDMPSV
-1018 EIIDLLPGDQVSPST
+1018 DLLSGV
-1033 PKTPLQEQALAISQA
+1033 
-1048 MEGFSSAAPVPKTP
+1048 SSASESEKISVNSRGIPV
-1062 QQEQALAI
+1062 
-1070 SQAMAGF
+1070 
-1077 SSAAPAPKTPQQEQA
+1077 
-1092 LAISQAMA
+1092 
-1100 DFSSAAPAPKTPQ
+1100 
-1113 QEQALAISQAMEGFS
+1113 
-1128 SAAPAPKTPQQAQAL
+1128 
-1143 AISQAMEGF
+1143 
-1152 SSAAP
+1152 
-1157 APKTPQQEQALAIS
+1157 
-1171 QAMAGFSSAAPA
+1171 
-1183 PKTPQQEQAL
+1183 
-1193 AINQAMAGAAPVV
+1193 
-1206 TSGKR
+1206 
-1211 TITAPSDVQIYD
+1211 YD
-1223 NGYKVVTGEDK
+1223 NGYKVIDGEDK
-1234 SFFGSL
+1234 GVLGSL
-1240 FDSTV
+1240 FDSSLT
-1245 SGLKQTGT
+1245 GLKRISS
-1253 AVIPAVGDNLSRLV
+1253 AVLPAIGDNVSRLI
-1267 GGIDSTGILN
+1267 GGVDGTGIVN
-1277 DLVMQSTGQNSAIA
+1277 DLVYQATGQNSTIA
-1291 RAISPLTRNVGDW
+1291 RAISPLTRSAGSW
-1304 LNGGIQQTANS
+1304 LNNGIQQTADS
-1315 IRGIATGA
+1315 IRGISNEA

-1393 KGDPDNV
+1393 KGDPDKV

-1415 INDQSLDAL
+1415 INDPSLDAL

>member
-1 MASTPYVKSTGRKI
+1 M
-15 QSSSRETLI
+15 
-24 AAGKREVILK
+24 
-34 ENKDR
+34 
-39 IAIIDAIQGAS
+39 
-50 TNELNALAEIK
+50 
-61 DAILSGRGSI
+61 
-71 TQLGENQGKVSQRL
+71 
-85 SRRLIASEPYVS
+85 
-97 DDAKNTQAN
+97 
-106 PYIKRLPMK
+106 
-115 KGRTQVN
+115 
-122 NGEERLIVATN
+122 
-133 TSERVHFASSRQS
+133 
-146 AQKLKGSVPVAANS
+146 
-160 APLEPQSP
+160 
-168 QSQKGPLRDSNGRF
+168 
-182 VSQKNNEDIA
+182 
-192 RKKEWQKAHKAD
+192 
-204 AKLQEG
+204 
-210 FLRKLGSIIGVDGNQ
+210 GVDGNR

-231 LTDAAG
+231 LTNAAG
-237 VGAGGPLWMAARGM
+237 VGAGGPFWMAARGM

-269 EKGKGEASPS
+269 EKGKKETSTS
-279 KATSPAITYPAVV
+279 KAISPVITYPAAV
-292 NTQKATSATAFN
+292 NSQKATSAKAFN

-335 VSDEVVK
+335 VSDEIVK

-353 GLSDLWRNRA
+353 GLSDLWKNRA

-374 AGKNKRNKPKRKGR
+374 TGKNKRNKSKRKGR
-388 NLGKKALSVGEKAA
+388 NLGKKALSAGEKVAAGSAA
-402 AGTAAAGAGAGAA
+402 AGTGVGAA
-415 KTVKTK
+415 KVVKNK
-421 VSKAKDIS
+421 ISKPKDVSTIS
-429 TTSDASKGIAKE
+429 DTSKGIAKE
-441 TKNTAKAVKPAGV
+441 TKNTAKAVKSAGV
-454 VAEEATV
+454 VAEDATI
-461 KTGETVAK
+461 KTGEAIAK

-487 AASTAARAI
+487 AASTAARAV

-515 TDAQKAAFGLS
+515 TEAQKAAFGLS
-526 DDDAVSEQQKTA
+526 DDNAVSEQQKTA

-585 VNGAVDVTKSV
+585 VNGAVDITKSV

-651 TSPTEFSSP
+651 TSPTEFSAP

-905 INSENA
+905 INPENA

-920 LLERLIAINESGIS
+920 LLERLITINESGIS

-985 SGLTGKSFGFKKA
+985 SGLTGKSFGFKKT

-1033 PKTPLQEQALAISQA
+1033 PKTP
-1048 MEGFSSAAPVPKTP
+1048 

-1070 SQAMAGF
+1070 S
-1077 SSAAPAPKTPQQEQA
+1077 
-1092 LAISQAMA
+1092 
-1100 DFSSAAPAPKTPQ
+1100 
-1113 QEQALAISQAMEGFS
+1113 
-1128 SAAPAPKTPQQAQAL
+1128 
-1143 AISQAMEGF
+1143 
-1152 SSAAP
+1152 
-1157 APKTPQQEQALAIS
+1157 
-1171 QAMAGFSSAAPA
+1171 
-1183 PKTPQQEQAL
+1183 
-1193 AINQAMAGAAPVV
+1193 QAMAGAAPVV

>member
-1 MASTPYVKSTGRKI
+1 MDISPLA
-15 QSSSRETLI
+15 TLNNYRNGEHSI
-24 AAGKREVILK
+24 CQKPWKKNTKLKPGNVDRAGKREVILK

-50 TNELNALAEIK
+50 TNELKALAEVK
-61 DAILSGRGSI
+61 DAILSGASTI
-71 TQLGENQGKVSQRL
+71 TQQDERQGRVSNRL
-85 SRRLIASEPYVS
+85 SRRRKDYEQSTS
-97 DDAKNTQAN
+97 DSVRDVQTN
-106 PYIKRLPMK
+106 PYKKRLPAK
-115 KGRTQVN
+115 K
-122 NGEERLIVATN
+122 ERAPINQTVDRSIVATN
-133 TSERVHFASSRQS
+133 TQESVRSVQSRQTIRKS
-146 AQKLKGSVPVAANS
+146 DGFIPVAANS

-168 QSQKGPLRDSNGRF
+168 QSLKGPLRDSNGRF
-182 VSQKNNEDIA
+182 VSQKSNEDVA
-192 RKKEWQKAHKAD
+192 RKKELQNARKAD
-204 AKLQEG
+204 AKLQAG
-210 FLRKLGSIIGVDGNQ
+210 FLRKLGSIMGVDGNQ

-231 LTDAAG
+231 LTNAAG

-264 LKEWV
+264 LKELV
-269 EKGKGEASPS
+269 EKGKKETSTS
-279 KATSPAITYPAVV
+279 KAISPVITYPAAV
-292 NTQKATSATAFN
+292 NSQKATSAKAFN

-335 VSDEVVK
+335 VSDEIVK

-353 GLSDLWRNRA
+353 GLSDLWKNRA

-374 AGKNKRNKPKRKGR
+374 TGKDKRNKSKRKGR
-388 NLGKKALSVGEKAA
+388 NLGKKALSAGEKVAAGSAA
-402 AGTAAAGAGAGAA
+402 AGTGVGAA
-415 KTVKTK
+415 KVVKNK
-421 VSKAKDIS
+421 ISKPKDVSTIS
-429 TTSDASKGIAKE
+429 DTSKGIAKE
-441 TKNTAKAVKPAGV
+441 TKNTAKAVKSAGV
-454 VAEEATV
+454 VAEDATI
-461 KTGETVAK
+461 KTGEVIAK

-487 AASTAARAI
+487 AASTAARAV

-515 TDAQKAAFGLS
+515 TEAQKAAFGLS

-585 VNGAVDVTKSV
+585 VNGAVDITKSV

-615 KAVEDGTK
+615 KAVEDDTK

-651 TSPTEFSSP
+651 TSPTEFSAP

-771 LGVSPNEKIDVSKPE
+771 LGVSPNEKIDVSNPE

-899 GNQPQP
+899 GNQSQP
-905 INSENA
+905 INPENV

-920 LLERLIAINESGIS
+920 LLERLIAINDSGV
-934 GASNLFGGAAT
+934 GNLFGGAAT
-945 SLAGTSLDLVK
+945 SLAGTNLGLIK
-956 DFALATSFGSISSLS
+956 DFASATSFGSISSLS

-985 SGLTGKSFGFKKA
+985 SSLTGKSFGFQKA
-998 SQVADIATAI
+998 SQVTDIRDAL
-1008 QQKRTVNHDT
+1008 QKRPKAERDMPSV
-1018 EIIDLLPGDQVSPST
+1018 DLLSGV
-1033 PKTPLQEQALAISQA
+1033 
-1048 MEGFSSAAPVPKTP
+1048 SSASESEKISVNSRGIPV
-1062 QQEQALAI
+1062 
-1070 SQAMAGF
+1070 
-1077 SSAAPAPKTPQQEQA
+1077 
-1092 LAISQAMA
+1092 
-1100 DFSSAAPAPKTPQ
+1100 
-1113 QEQALAISQAMEGFS
+1113 
-1128 SAAPAPKTPQQAQAL
+1128 
-1143 AISQAMEGF
+1143 
-1152 SSAAP
+1152 
-1157 APKTPQQEQALAIS
+1157 
-1171 QAMAGFSSAAPA
+1171 
-1183 PKTPQQEQAL
+1183 
-1193 AINQAMAGAAPVV
+1193 
-1206 TSGKR
+1206 
-1211 TITAPSDVQIYD
+1211 YD
-1223 NGYKVVTGEDK
+1223 NGYKVIDGEDK
-1234 SFFGSL
+1234 GVLGSL
-1240 FDSTV
+1240 FDSSLT
-1245 SGLKQTGT
+1245 GLKRISS
-1253 AVIPAVGDNLSRLV
+1253 AVLPAIGDNVSQLI
-1267 GGIDSTGILN
+1267 GGVDGTGIVN
-1277 DLVMQSTGQNSAIA
+1277 DLVYQATGQNSTIA
-1291 RAISPLTRNVGDW
+1291 RAISPLTKSAGSW
-1304 LNGGIQQTANS
+1304 LNNGIQQTADS
-1315 IRGIATGA
+1315 IRGISNEA

-1335 EPFLAM
+1335 EPFLAL

-1393 KGDPDNV
+1393 KGDPDKV

-1405 PQPRPRASTT
+1405 PQPRPRVSTT
-1415 INDQSLDAL
+1415 INDPSLDAL

>member
-1 MASTPYVKSTGRKI
+1 M
-15 QSSSRETLI
+15 
-24 AAGKREVILK
+24 K

-39 IAIIDAIQGAS
+39 IAIIDAIQEAS
-50 TNELNALAEIK
+50 TNELKALAEVK
-61 DAILSGRGSI
+61 DAILSGASTI
-71 TQLGENQGKVSQRL
+71 TQQDERQGRVSNRL
-85 SRRLIASEPYVS
+85 SRRRKEYEQSTS
-97 DDAKNTQAN
+97 DSVRDVQTN
-106 PYIKRLPMK
+106 PYKKRLPAK
-115 KGRTQVN
+115 K
-122 NGEERLIVATN
+122 ERAPINQTVDRAIVATN
-133 TSERVHFASSRQS
+133 TPESVRSVQSRQTIRKS
-146 AQKLKGSVPVAANS
+146 DGFIPVAANS

-168 QSQKGPLRDSNGRF
+168 QSLKGPLRDSNGRF
-182 VSQKNNEDIA
+182 VSQKSNEDVA
-192 RKKEWQKAHKAD
+192 RKKELQNARKAD
-204 AKLQEG
+204 AKLQAG
-210 FLRKLGSIIGVDGNQ
+210 FLRKLGSIMGVDGNQ

-231 LTDAAG
+231 LTNAAG

-269 EKGKGEASPS
+269 EKGKKETSTS
-279 KATSPAITYPAVV
+279 KAISPVITYPAAV
-292 NTQKATSATAFN
+292 NSQKATSAKAFN

-335 VSDEVVK
+335 VSDEIVK

-353 GLSDLWRNRA
+353 GLSDLWKNRA
-363 SRRNKINIGDQ
+363 SRRNKINIGDR
-374 AGKNKRNKPKRKGR
+374 AGKNKRNKSKRKGH
-388 NLGKKALSVGEKAA
+388 NLGKKALSVGEKVAAGSAA
-402 AGTAAAGAGAGAA
+402 AGTGVGTA
-415 KTVKTK
+415 KAVKNK
-421 VSKAKDIS
+421 ISKPKDVSTIS
-429 TTSDASKGIAKE
+429 DTSKGIAKE
-441 TKNTAKAVKPAGV
+441 TKNTAKAVKSAGV
-454 VAEEATV
+454 VAEDTTI
-461 KTGETVAK
+461 KTGEAIAK

-487 AASTAARAI
+487 AASTAARAV

-515 TDAQKAAFGLS
+515 TEAQKAAFGLS

-585 VNGAVDVTKSV
+585 VNGAVDITKSV

-638 GRNGEDGVGEHGY
+638 GRDGEDGVGEHGY
-651 TSPTEFSSP
+651 TSPAEFNAP
-660 ANNTIAADLNIGG
+660 ASNTIAADLNIGG

-697 TLESPNAKGEQRFAR
+697 ALEAPNAKGEQRFAR

-743 QTVSSIISKWAPPN
+743 QTVSSIISKWAPPK

-771 LGVSPNEKIDVSKPE
+771 LGVSPNEKIDVSNPE

-899 GNQPQP
+899 GNQSQP
-905 INSENA
+905 INPENV

-920 LLERLIAINESGIS
+920 LLERLIAINDSGV
-934 GASNLFGGAAT
+934 GNLFGGAAT
-945 SLAGTSLDLVK
+945 SIAGTSLGLIK
-956 DFALATSFGSISSLS
+956 DFASATSFGSISSLS

-985 SGLTGKSFGFKKA
+985 SSLTGKSFGFQKA
-998 SQVADIATAI
+998 SQVTDIRDAL
-1008 QQKRTVNHDT
+1008 QKRPKAERDMPSV
-1018 EIIDLLPGDQVSPST
+1018 DLLSGV
-1033 PKTPLQEQALAISQA
+1033 
-1048 MEGFSSAAPVPKTP
+1048 SSASESEKISVNSRGIPV
-1062 QQEQALAI
+1062 
-1070 SQAMAGF
+1070 
-1077 SSAAPAPKTPQQEQA
+1077 
-1092 LAISQAMA
+1092 
-1100 DFSSAAPAPKTPQ
+1100 
-1113 QEQALAISQAMEGFS
+1113 
-1128 SAAPAPKTPQQAQAL
+1128 
-1143 AISQAMEGF
+1143 
-1152 SSAAP
+1152 
-1157 APKTPQQEQALAIS
+1157 
-1171 QAMAGFSSAAPA
+1171 
-1183 PKTPQQEQAL
+1183 
-1193 AINQAMAGAAPVV
+1193 
-1206 TSGKR
+1206 
-1211 TITAPSDVQIYD
+1211 YD
-1223 NGYKVVTGEDK
+1223 NGYKVIDGEDK
-1234 SFFGSL
+1234 GVLGSL
-1240 FDSTV
+1240 FDSSLT
-1245 SGLKQTGT
+1245 GLKRISS
-1253 AVIPAVGDNLSRLV
+1253 AVLPAIGDNVSRLI
-1267 GGIDSTGILN
+1267 GGVDGTGIVN
-1277 DLVMQSTGQNSAIA
+1277 DLVYQATGQNSTIA
-1291 RAISPLTRNVGDW
+1291 RAISPLTRSAGSW
-1304 LNGGIQQTANS
+1304 LNNGIQQTADS
-1315 IRGIATGA
+1315 IRGISNEA

-1393 KGDPDNV
+1393 KGDPDKV

-1415 INDQSLDAL
+1415 INDPSLDAL

>member
-1 MASTPYVKSTGRKI
+1 M
-15 QSSSRETLI
+15 
-24 AAGKREVILK
+24 K

-50 TNELNALAEIK
+50 AHELKALAEIK
-61 DAILSGRGSI
+61 DAILSGGVAI
-71 TQLGENQGKVSQRL
+71 TQQGGQQGKVSNRL
-85 SRRLIASEPYVS
+85 SRRRKDYGQNAPEVVR
-97 DDAKNTQAN
+97 DAQAN
-106 PYIKRLPMK
+106 PYKKRLPAK
-115 KGRTQVN
+115 K
-122 NGEERLIVATN
+122 ERALINQDIDRSIVATN
-133 TSERVHFASSRQS
+133 TPESVHSVRSRQTIKRS
-146 AQKLKGSVPVAANS
+146 KGSIPVAANS
-160 APLEPQSP
+160 TSLQPQSP
-168 QSQKGPLRDSNGRF
+168 QSPKGQLRDSNGRF

-192 RKKEWQKAHKAD
+192 RKKEWQNARKAD

-269 EKGKGEASPS
+269 EKGKGEASSS

-454 VAEEATV
+454 VAEEATI

-585 VNGAVDVTKSV
+585 VNGAVDITKSA

-602 TFLSTDENTKQVK
+602 TFLSSDESTKQVK

-638 GRNGEDGVGEHGY
+638 GRDGEDGVGEHGY
-651 TSPTEFSSP
+651 TSPAEFNAPTS
-660 ANNTIAADLNIGG
+660 NTIAADLNIGG

-697 TLESPNAKGEQRFAR
+697 TLEAPNAKGEQRFAR

-743 QTVSSIISKWAPPN
+743 QTVSSIISKWAPPK

-771 LGVSPNEKIDVSKPE
+771 LGVSPNEKIDVSNPE

-816 FNTNTG
+816 FNANTG
-822 RWEGQFSD
+822 RWEGRFSD

-835 INKIQKENGGQ
+835 LNKIQKENGGQ
-846 LIARDSQYSVGRKVK
+846 LIARDSQYSVGRKVR
-861 YANGKSPAQPV
+861 YADGTSPAQPV

-879 TQQPIEVA
+879 TPKPIEVA
-887 QHAQAVKKPQKT
+887 QHAQAAKKPQKT
-899 GNQPQP
+899 GNRPQP
-905 INSENA
+905 IIPENA
-911 DVNTGSPSS
+911 DVNTDSPSS

-934 GASNLFGGAAT
+934 GVSDLFGGAAT

-956 DFALATSFGSISSLS
+956 DFASDTSFGSISSLS

-985 SGLTGKSFGFKKA
+985 SSLTGKSFGFQKA
-998 SQVADIATAI
+998 SQVTDIRDAL
-1008 QQKRTVNHDT
+1008 QKRPKAERDMPSV
-1018 EIIDLLPGDQVSPST
+1018 DLLSGV
-1033 PKTPLQEQALAISQA
+1033 
-1048 MEGFSSAAPVPKTP
+1048 SSASESEKISVNSRGIPV
-1062 QQEQALAI
+1062 
-1070 SQAMAGF
+1070 
-1077 SSAAPAPKTPQQEQA
+1077 
-1092 LAISQAMA
+1092 
-1100 DFSSAAPAPKTPQ
+1100 
-1113 QEQALAISQAMEGFS
+1113 
-1128 SAAPAPKTPQQAQAL
+1128 
-1143 AISQAMEGF
+1143 
-1152 SSAAP
+1152 
-1157 APKTPQQEQALAIS
+1157 
-1171 QAMAGFSSAAPA
+1171 
-1183 PKTPQQEQAL
+1183 
-1193 AINQAMAGAAPVV
+1193 
-1206 TSGKR
+1206 
-1211 TITAPSDVQIYD
+1211 YD
-1223 NGYKVVTGEDK
+1223 NGYKVIDGEDK
-1234 SFFGSL
+1234 GVLGSL
-1240 FDSTV
+1240 FDASLT
-1245 SGLKQTGT
+1245 GLKRISS
-1253 AVIPAVGDNLSRLV
+1253 AVLPAIGDNVSQLI
-1267 GGIDSTGILN
+1267 GGVDGTGIVN
-1277 DLVMQSTGQNSAIA
+1277 DLVYQATGQNSTIA
-1291 RAISPLTRNVGDW
+1291 RAISPLTKSAGSW
-1304 LNGGIQQTANS
+1304 LNNGIQQTADS
-1315 IRGIATGA
+1315 IRGISNEA

-1335 EPFLAM
+1335 EPFLAL

-1393 KGDPDNV
+1393 KGDPDKV

-1415 INDQSLDAL
+1415 INDPSLDAL

>member
-1 MASTPYVKSTGRKI
+1 MDISPLA
-15 QSSSRETLI
+15 TLNNYRNGEHSI
-24 AAGKREVILK
+24 CQKPWKKNTKLKPGNVDRAGKREVILK

-50 TNELNALAEIK
+50 TNELKALAEVK
-61 DAILSGRGSI
+61 DAILSGASTI
-71 TQLGENQGKVSQRL
+71 TQQDERQGRVSNRL
-85 SRRLIASEPYVS
+85 SRRRKDYEQSTS
-97 DDAKNTQAN
+97 DSVRDVQTN
-106 PYIKRLPMK
+106 PYKKRLPAK
-115 KGRTQVN
+115 K
-122 NGEERLIVATN
+122 ERAPINQTVDRSIVATN
-133 TSERVHFASSRQS
+133 TPESVRSVQSRQTIRKS
-146 AQKLKGSVPVAANS
+146 DGFIPVAANS
-160 APLEPQSP
+160 ATLEPQSP
-168 QSQKGPLRDSNGRF
+168 QSLKGPLRDSNGRF
-182 VSQKNNEDIA
+182 VSQKSNEDVA
-192 RKKEWQKAHKAD
+192 RKKELQNARKAD
-204 AKLQEG
+204 AKLQAG
-210 FLRKLGSIIGVDGNQ
+210 FLRKLGSIMGMDNHQ
-225 SSSEES
+225 SAGEDAI
-231 LTDAAG
+231 TNAAG
-237 VGAGGPLWMAARGM
+237 VGAGGPLWMAARGI

-264 LKEWV
+264 LKEWSD
-269 EKGKGEASPS
+269 KGDSNLSTSES
-279 KATSPAITYPAVV
+279 KPAAITYPAPR
-292 NTQKATSATAFN
+292 NEKNSASSAAFN
-304 NAVETKSAQA
+304 NAIEAKSVRV
-314 VEEQTKIL
+314 VEEQTKVL
-322 QTNDNKI
+322 QSNDARI
-329 IDGLEN
+329 IDELEN
-335 VSDEVVK
+335 VSDEIVK
-342 LRKSV
+342 LRKSMKTK
-347 SSGNKF
+347 GNGIK
-353 GLSDLWRNRA
+353 LSDLFSRNRDRIT
-363 SRRNKINIGDQ
+363 SNRNKTNRNKNKSKKDRRADKRPEAKKDKIKTTTTEKGETSTPKDKVEKKQQNSKNNSVKNENHQ
-374 AGKNKRNKPKRKGR
+374 PRNAGKEAIG
-388 NLGKKALSVGEKAA
+388 
-402 AGTAAAGAGAGAA
+402 
-415 KTVKTK
+415 
-421 VSKAKDIS
+421 
-429 TTSDASKGIAKE
+429 DASKTTEKVADKGARKTASTGIAKAATE
-441 TKNTAKAVKPAGV
+441 ATTEKVAIATGENLAKKEAGKIALKAAGGAAVRAGV
-454 VAEEATV
+454 R
-461 KTGETVAK
+461 G
-469 KKTESVA
+469 
-476 LKSAAKIGVKS
+476 
-487 AASTAARAI
+487 I
-496 PIIGSL
+496 PIIGNI

-515 TDAQKAAFGLS
+515 TEAQKAAFGLS
-526 DDDAVSEQQKTA
+526 DDNAVSTQQKTA
-538 YATANVLDM
+538 YAAANVLDM

-566 FERAGEKLQ
+566 FEGAGEKLQ
-575 NFDTGDIARG
+575 NFDTGDIARDI
-585 VNGAVDVTKSV
+585 NSSIDTTKTV
-596 FGSLKD
+596 FSSLKESFSSSSEG
-602 TFLSTDENTKQVK
+602 TAQVK

-623 KTVDAIHSLGEQLQG
+623 QTVTAINNLGRQLQG
-638 GRNGEDGVGEHGY
+638 GRDGEDGVGEHGY
-651 TSPTEFSSP
+651 TSPAEFNAPTS
-660 ANNTIAADLNIGG
+660 NTIAADLNIGG

-697 TLESPNAKGEQRFAR
+697 TLEAPNAKGEQRFAR

-743 QTVSSIISKWAPPN
+743 QTVSSIISKWAPPK

-771 LGVSPNEKIDVSKPE
+771 LGVSPNEKIDVSNPE

-802 PAVNNEFIKNALGA
+802 PAVNNEFIKNALGV
-816 FNTNTG
+816 FNTNSG

-887 QHAQAVKKPQKT
+887 QHAQTAKKPQKT
-899 GNQPQP
+899 GNQSQR
-905 INSENA
+905 INPENV

-920 LLERLIAINESGIS
+920 LLERLIAINDSGV
-934 GASNLFGGAAT
+934 GNLFGGAAT
-945 SLAGTSLDLVK
+945 SLAGTSLGLIK
-956 DFALATSFGSISSLS
+956 DFASATSFGSISSLS

-1033 PKTPLQEQALAISQA
+1033 PKTP
-1048 MEGFSSAAPVPKTP
+1048 
-1062 QQEQALAI
+1062 
-1070 SQAMAGF
+1070 
-1077 SSAAPAPKTPQQEQA
+1077 
-1092 LAISQAMA
+1092 
-1100 DFSSAAPAPKTPQ
+1100 Q
-1113 QEQALAISQAMEGFS
+1113 QEQALAISQAME
-1128 SAAPAPKTPQQAQAL
+1128 
-1143 AISQAMEGF
+1143 
-1152 SSAAP
+1152 
-1157 APKTPQQEQALAIS
+1157 
-1171 QAMAGFSSAAPA
+1171 GFSSAAPA

-1393 KGDPDNV
+1393 KGDPDKV

-1415 INDQSLDAL
+1415 INDPSLDAL

>member
-1 MASTPYVKSTGRKI
+1 MDISPLA
-15 QSSSRETLI
+15 TLNNYRNGEHSI
-24 AAGKREVILK
+24 CQKPWKKNTKLKPGNVDRAGKREVILK

-39 IAIIDAIQGAS
+39 IAIIDAIQEAS
-50 TNELNALAEIK
+50 TNELKALAEVK
-61 DAILSGRGSI
+61 DAILSGASTI
-71 TQLGENQGKVSQRL
+71 TQQDERQGRVSNRL
-85 SRRLIASEPYVS
+85 SRRRKDYEQSTS
-97 DDAKNTQAN
+97 DSVRDVQTN
-106 PYIKRLPMK
+106 PYKKRLPAK
-115 KGRTQVN
+115 K
-122 NGEERLIVATN
+122 ERAPINQTVDRSIVATN
-133 TSERVHFASSRQS
+133 TPESVRSVQSRQNIRKS
-146 AQKLKGSVPVAANS
+146 DGSIPVAANS
-160 APLEPQSP
+160 TPLEPQSP
-168 QSQKGPLRDSNGRF
+168 QSLKGPLRDSNGRF
-182 VSQKNNEDIA
+182 VSQKSNEDVA
-192 RKKEWQKAHKAD
+192 RKKELQNARKAD
-204 AKLQEG
+204 AKLQAG
-210 FLRKLGSIIGVDGNQ
+210 FLRKLGSIMGVDGNQ

-231 LTDAAG
+231 LTNAAG

-269 EKGKGEASPS
+269 EKGKKETSTS
-279 KATSPAITYPAVV
+279 KAISPVITYPAAV
-292 NTQKATSATAFN
+292 NSQKATSAKAFN

-335 VSDEVVK
+335 VSDEIVK

-353 GLSDLWRNRA
+353 GLSDLWKNRA
-363 SRRNKINIGDQ
+363 SRRNKINIGDR
-374 AGKNKRNKPKRKGR
+374 AGKNKRNKSKRKGH
-388 NLGKKALSVGEKAA
+388 NLGKKALSVGEKVAAGSAA
-402 AGTAAAGAGAGAA
+402 AGTGVGTA
-415 KTVKTK
+415 KAVKNK
-421 VSKAKDIS
+421 ISKPKDVSTIS
-429 TTSDASKGIAKE
+429 DTSKGIAKE
-441 TKNTAKAVKPAGV
+441 TKNTAKAVKSAGV
-454 VAEEATV
+454 VAEDTTI
-461 KTGETVAK
+461 KTGEAIAK

-487 AASTAARAI
+487 AASTAARAV

-515 TDAQKAAFGLS
+515 TEAQKAAFGLS

-585 VNGAVDVTKSV
+585 VNGAVDITKSV

-638 GRNGEDGVGEHGY
+638 GRDGEDGVGEHGY
-651 TSPTEFSSP
+651 TSPAEFNAP
-660 ANNTIAADLNIGG
+660 ASNTIAADLNIGG

-697 TLESPNAKGEQRFAR
+697 ALEAPNAKGEQRFAR

-743 QTVSSIISKWAPPN
+743 QTVSSIISKWAPPK

-771 LGVSPNEKIDVSKPE
+771 LGVSPNEKIDVSNPE

-899 GNQPQP
+899 GNQSQP
-905 INSENA
+905 INPENV

-920 LLERLIAINESGIS
+920 LLERLIAINDSGV
-934 GASNLFGGAAT
+934 GNLFGGAAT
-945 SLAGTSLDLVK
+945 SIAGTSLGLIK
-956 DFALATSFGSISSLS
+956 DFASATSFGSISSLS

-985 SGLTGKSFGFKKA
+985 SSLTGKSFGFQKA
-998 SQVADIATAI
+998 SQVTDIRDAL
-1008 QQKRTVNHDT
+1008 QKRPKAERDMPSV
-1018 EIIDLLPGDQVSPST
+1018 DLLSGV
-1033 PKTPLQEQALAISQA
+1033 
-1048 MEGFSSAAPVPKTP
+1048 SSASESEKISVNSRGIPV
-1062 QQEQALAI
+1062 
-1070 SQAMAGF
+1070 
-1077 SSAAPAPKTPQQEQA
+1077 
-1092 LAISQAMA
+1092 
-1100 DFSSAAPAPKTPQ
+1100 
-1113 QEQALAISQAMEGFS
+1113 
-1128 SAAPAPKTPQQAQAL
+1128 
-1143 AISQAMEGF
+1143 
-1152 SSAAP
+1152 
-1157 APKTPQQEQALAIS
+1157 
-1171 QAMAGFSSAAPA
+1171 
-1183 PKTPQQEQAL
+1183 
-1193 AINQAMAGAAPVV
+1193 
-1206 TSGKR
+1206 
-1211 TITAPSDVQIYD
+1211 YD
-1223 NGYKVVTGEDK
+1223 NGYKVINGEDK
-1234 SFFGSL
+1234 GVLGSL
-1240 FDSTV
+1240 FDSSLT
-1245 SGLKQTGT
+1245 GLKRISS
-1253 AVIPAVGDNLSRLV
+1253 AVLPAIGDNVSRLI
-1267 GGIDSTGILN
+1267 GGVDGTGIVN
-1277 DLVMQSTGQNSAIA
+1277 DLVYQATGQNSTIA
-1291 RAISPLTRNVGDW
+1291 RAISPLTRSAGSW
-1304 LNGGIQQTANS
+1304 LNNGIQQTADS
-1315 IRGIATGA
+1315 IRGISNEA

-1393 KGDPDNV
+1393 KGDPDKV

-1415 INDQSLDAL
+1415 INDPSLDAL

>member
-1 MASTPYVKSTGRKI
+1 MDISPLA
-15 QSSSRETLI
+15 TLNNYRNGEHSI
-24 AAGKREVILK
+24 CQKPWKKNTKLKPGNVDRAGKREVILK

-50 TNELNALAEIK
+50 TNELKALAEVK
-61 DAILSGRGSI
+61 DAILSGASTI
-71 TQLGENQGKVSQRL
+71 TQQDERQGRVSNRL
-85 SRRLIASEPYVS
+85 SRRRKDYEQSTS
-97 DDAKNTQAN
+97 DSVRDVQTN
-106 PYIKRLPMK
+106 PYKKRLPAK
-115 KGRTQVN
+115 K
-122 NGEERLIVATN
+122 ERAPINQTVDRSIVATN
-133 TSERVHFASSRQS
+133 TQESVRSVQSRQTIRKS
-146 AQKLKGSVPVAANS
+146 DGFIPVAANS

-168 QSQKGPLRDSNGRF
+168 QSLKGPLRDSNGRF
-182 VSQKNNEDIA
+182 VSQKSNEDVA
-192 RKKEWQKAHKAD
+192 RKKELQNARKAD
-204 AKLQEG
+204 AKLQAG
-210 FLRKLGSIIGVDGNQ
+210 FLRKLGSIMGVDGNQ

-231 LTDAAG
+231 LTNAAG

-264 LKEWV
+264 LKELV
-269 EKGKGEASPS
+269 EKGKKETSTS
-279 KATSPAITYPAVV
+279 KAISPVITYPAAV
-292 NTQKATSATAFN
+292 NSQKATSAKAFN

-335 VSDEVVK
+335 VSDEIVK

-353 GLSDLWRNRA
+353 GLSDLWKNRA
-363 SRRNKINIGDQ
+363 SRRNKINIGDRT
-374 AGKNKRNKPKRKGR
+374 GKNKRNKSKRKGR
-388 NLGKKALSVGEKAA
+388 NLGKKALSAGEKVAAGSAA
-402 AGTAAAGAGAGAA
+402 AGTGVGAA
-415 KTVKTK
+415 KVVKNK
-421 VSKAKDIS
+421 ISKPKDVSTIS
-429 TTSDASKGIAKE
+429 DTSKGIAKE
-441 TKNTAKAVKPAGV
+441 TKNTAKAVKSAGV
-454 VAEEATV
+454 VAEDATI
-461 KTGETVAK
+461 KTGEVIAK

-487 AASTAARAI
+487 AASTAARAV

-515 TDAQKAAFGLS
+515 TEAQKAAFGLS

-585 VNGAVDVTKSV
+585 VNGAVDITKSV

-651 TSPTEFSSP
+651 TSPTEFSAP

-771 LGVSPNEKIDVSKPE
+771 LGVSPNEKIDVSNPE

-899 GNQPQP
+899 GNQSQP
-905 INSENA
+905 INPEII

-920 LLERLIAINESGIS
+920 LLERLIAINDSGV
-934 GASNLFGGAAT
+934 GNLFGGAAT
-945 SLAGTSLDLVK
+945 SLAGTNLGLIK
-956 DFALATSFGSISSLS
+956 DFASATSFGSISSLS

-985 SGLTGKSFGFKKA
+985 SSLTGKSFGFQKA
-998 SQVADIATAI
+998 SQVTDIRDAL
-1008 QQKRTVNHDT
+1008 QKRPKAERDMPSV
-1018 EIIDLLPGDQVSPST
+1018 DLLSGV
-1033 PKTPLQEQALAISQA
+1033 
-1048 MEGFSSAAPVPKTP
+1048 SSASESEKISVNSRGIPV
-1062 QQEQALAI
+1062 
-1070 SQAMAGF
+1070 
-1077 SSAAPAPKTPQQEQA
+1077 
-1092 LAISQAMA
+1092 
-1100 DFSSAAPAPKTPQ
+1100 
-1113 QEQALAISQAMEGFS
+1113 
-1128 SAAPAPKTPQQAQAL
+1128 
-1143 AISQAMEGF
+1143 
-1152 SSAAP
+1152 
-1157 APKTPQQEQALAIS
+1157 
-1171 QAMAGFSSAAPA
+1171 
-1183 PKTPQQEQAL
+1183 
-1193 AINQAMAGAAPVV
+1193 
-1206 TSGKR
+1206 
-1211 TITAPSDVQIYD
+1211 YD
-1223 NGYKVVTGEDK
+1223 NGYKVIDGEDK
-1234 SFFGSL
+1234 GVLGSL
-1240 FDSTV
+1240 FDSSLT
-1245 SGLKQTGT
+1245 GLKRISS
-1253 AVIPAVGDNLSRLV
+1253 AVLPAIGDNVSQLI
-1267 GGIDSTGILN
+1267 GGVDGTGIVN
-1277 DLVMQSTGQNSAIA
+1277 DLVYQATGQNSTIA
-1291 RAISPLTRNVGDW
+1291 RAISPLTKSAGSW
-1304 LNGGIQQTANS
+1304 LNNGIQQTADS
-1315 IRGIATGA
+1315 IRGISNEA

-1335 EPFLAM
+1335 EPFLAL

-1393 KGDPDNV
+1393 KGDPDKV

-1415 INDQSLDAL
+1415 INDPSLDAL

>member
-1 MASTPYVKSTGRKI
+1 M
-15 QSSSRETLI
+15 
-24 AAGKREVILK
+24 
-34 ENKDR
+34 
-39 IAIIDAIQGAS
+39 
-50 TNELNALAEIK
+50 
-61 DAILSGRGSI
+61 
-71 TQLGENQGKVSQRL
+71 
-85 SRRLIASEPYVS
+85 
-97 DDAKNTQAN
+97 
-106 PYIKRLPMK
+106 
-115 KGRTQVN
+115 
-122 NGEERLIVATN
+122 
-133 TSERVHFASSRQS
+133 
-146 AQKLKGSVPVAANS
+146 
-160 APLEPQSP
+160 
-168 QSQKGPLRDSNGRF
+168 
-182 VSQKNNEDIA
+182 
-192 RKKEWQKAHKAD
+192 
-204 AKLQEG
+204 
-210 FLRKLGSIIGVDGNQ
+210 GVDGNQ

-269 EKGKGEASPS
+269 EKGKGEASSS

-402 AGTAAAGAGAGAA
+402 AGTAAAGAA

-454 VAEEATV
+454 VAEEATI

-526 DDDAVSEQQKTA
+526 DDDAVSTQQKSA

-585 VNGAVDVTKSV
+585 VNGAVDITKSA

-602 TFLSTDENTKQVK
+602 KFLSTDENTKQIK

-638 GRNGEDGVGEHGY
+638 GRDGEDGVGEHGY
-651 TSPTEFSSP
+651 TSPAEFNAPTS
-660 ANNTIAADLNIGG
+660 NTIAADLNIGG

-697 TLESPNAKGEQRFAR
+697 TLEAPNAKGEQRFAR

-738 GYQKL
+738 GHQKL

-771 LGVSPNEKIDVSKPE
+771 LGVSPNEKIDVSNPE

-816 FNTNTG
+816 FNANTG
-822 RWEGQFSD
+822 RWEGRFSD

-835 INKIQKENGGQ
+835 LNKIQQENGGQ

-861 YANGKSPAQPV
+861 YADGTSPAQPV

-879 TQQPIEVA
+879 TPKPIEVA
-887 QHAQAVKKPQKT
+887 QHAQAAKKPQKT

-905 INSENA
+905 INPENA

-956 DFALATSFGSISSLS
+956 DFASATSFGSISSLS

-1033 PKTPLQEQALAISQA
+1033 PKTPQQEQVLAVSQA
-1048 MEGFSSAAPVPKTP
+1048 MEGS
-1062 QQEQALAI
+1062 
-1070 SQAMAGF
+1070 
-1077 SSAAPAPKTPQQEQA
+1077 
-1092 LAISQAMA
+1092 
-1100 DFSSAAPAPKTPQ
+1100 SSAAPAPKTPQ
-1113 QEQALAISQAMEGFS
+1113 QEQALAISQAMEGS
-1128 SAAPAPKTPQQAQAL
+1128 
-1143 AISQAMEGF
+1143 

-1157 APKTPQQEQALAIS
+1157 APKTPQQEQVLAIS
-1171 QAMAGFSSAAPA
+1171 QAMD
-1183 PKTPQQEQAL
+1183 
-1193 AINQAMAGAAPVV
+1193 GAAPVV
-1206 TSGKR
+1206 ASGKR

-1245 SGLKQTGT
+1245 SGLKQIGT
-1253 AVIPAVGDNLSRLV
+1253 AAIPAVGDNLSRLV

-1315 IRGIATGA
+1315 IRGISTGA

>member
-1 MASTPYVKSTGRKI
+1 MDISPLA
-15 QSSSRETLI
+15 TLNNYRNGEHSI
-24 AAGKREVILK
+24 CQKPWKKNTKLKLGNVDRAGKREVILK

-39 IAIIDAIQGAS
+39 IAIIDAIQEAS
-50 TNELNALAEIK
+50 TNELKALAEVK
-61 DAILSGRGSI
+61 DAILSGASTI
-71 TQLGENQGKVSQRL
+71 TQQDERQGRVSNRL
-85 SRRLIASEPYVS
+85 SRRRKDYEQSTS
-97 DDAKNTQAN
+97 DSVRDVQTN
-106 PYIKRLPMK
+106 PYKKRLPAK
-115 KGRTQVN
+115 K
-122 NGEERLIVATN
+122 ERAPINQTVDRSIVATN
-133 TSERVHFASSRQS
+133 TPESVRSVQSRQTIRKS
-146 AQKLKGSVPVAANS
+146 DGFIPVAANS

-168 QSQKGPLRDSNGRF
+168 QSLKGPLRDSNGRF
-182 VSQKNNEDIA
+182 VSQKSNEDVA
-192 RKKEWQKAHKAD
+192 RKKELQNARKAD
-204 AKLQEG
+204 AKLQAG
-210 FLRKLGSIIGVDGNQ
+210 FLRKLGSIMGVDGNQ

-231 LTDAAG
+231 LTNAAG

-269 EKGKGEASPS
+269 EKGKKETSTS
-279 KATSPAITYPAVV
+279 KAISPVITYPAAV
-292 NTQKATSATAFN
+292 NSQKSTSAKAFN

-335 VSDEVVK
+335 VSDEIVK

-353 GLSDLWRNRA
+353 GLSDLWKNRA
-363 SRRNKINIGDQ
+363 SRRNKINIGDR
-374 AGKNKRNKPKRKGR
+374 AGKNKRNKSKRKGR
-388 NLGKKALSVGEKAA
+388 NLGKKALSVGEKVAADSAA
-402 AGTAAAGAGAGAA
+402 AGTGVGTA
-415 KTVKTK
+415 KAVKNK
-421 VSKAKDIS
+421 ISKPKDVSTIS
-429 TTSDASKGIAKE
+429 DTSKGIAKE
-441 TKNTAKAVKPAGV
+441 TKNTAKAVKSAGV
-454 VAEEATV
+454 VAEDTTI
-461 KTGETVAK
+461 KTGEAIAK

-487 AASTAARAI
+487 AASTAARAV

-515 TDAQKAAFGLS
+515 TEAQKAAFGLS

-585 VNGAVDVTKSV
+585 VNGAVDITKSV

-638 GRNGEDGVGEHGY
+638 GRDGEDGVGEHGY
-651 TSPTEFSSP
+651 TSPAEFNAP
-660 ANNTIAADLNIGG
+660 ASNTIAADLNIGG

-697 TLESPNAKGEQRFAR
+697 ALEAPNAKGEQRFAR

-743 QTVSSIISKWAPPN
+743 QTVSSIISKWAPPK

-771 LGVSPNEKIDVSKPE
+771 LGVSPNEKIDVSNPE

-899 GNQPQP
+899 GNQSQP
-905 INSENA
+905 INPENV

-920 LLERLIAINESGIS
+920 LLERLIAINDSGV
-934 GASNLFGGAAT
+934 GNLFGGAAT
-945 SLAGTSLDLVK
+945 SLAGTSLGLIK
-956 DFALATSFGSISSLS
+956 DFASATSFGSISSLS

-985 SGLTGKSFGFKKA
+985 SSLTGKSFGFQKA
-998 SQVADIATAI
+998 SQVTDIRDAL
-1008 QQKRTVNHDT
+1008 QKRPKAERDMPSV
-1018 EIIDLLPGDQVSPST
+1018 DLLSGV
-1033 PKTPLQEQALAISQA
+1033 
-1048 MEGFSSAAPVPKTP
+1048 SSASESEKISVNSRGIPV
-1062 QQEQALAI
+1062 
-1070 SQAMAGF
+1070 
-1077 SSAAPAPKTPQQEQA
+1077 
-1092 LAISQAMA
+1092 
-1100 DFSSAAPAPKTPQ
+1100 
-1113 QEQALAISQAMEGFS
+1113 
-1128 SAAPAPKTPQQAQAL
+1128 
-1143 AISQAMEGF
+1143 
-1152 SSAAP
+1152 
-1157 APKTPQQEQALAIS
+1157 
-1171 QAMAGFSSAAPA
+1171 
-1183 PKTPQQEQAL
+1183 
-1193 AINQAMAGAAPVV
+1193 
-1206 TSGKR
+1206 
-1211 TITAPSDVQIYD
+1211 YD
-1223 NGYKVVTGEDK
+1223 NGYKVIDGEDK
-1234 SFFGSL
+1234 GVLGSL
-1240 FDSTV
+1240 FDSSLT
-1245 SGLKQTGT
+1245 GLKRISS
-1253 AVIPAVGDNLSRLV
+1253 AVLPAIGDNVSQLI
-1267 GGIDSTGILN
+1267 GGVDGTGIVN
-1277 DLVMQSTGQNSAIA
+1277 DLVYQATGQNSTIA
-1291 RAISPLTRNVGDW
+1291 RAISPLTKSAGSW
-1304 LNGGIQQTANS
+1304 LNNGIQQTADS
-1315 IRGIATGA
+1315 IRGISNEA

-1393 KGDPDNV
+1393 KGDPDKV

-1415 INDQSLDAL
+1415 INDPSLDAL

>member
-1 MASTPYVKSTGRKI
+1 MDISPLA
-15 QSSSRETLI
+15 TLNNYRNGEHSI
-24 AAGKREVILK
+24 CQKPWKKNTKLKPGNVDRAGKREVILK

-39 IAIIDAIQGAS
+39 IAIIDAIQEAS
-50 TNELNALAEIK
+50 TNELKALAEVK
-61 DAILSGRGSI
+61 DAILSGASTI
-71 TQLGENQGKVSQRL
+71 TQQDERQGRVSNRL
-85 SRRLIASEPYVS
+85 SRRRKEYEQSTS
-97 DDAKNTQAN
+97 DSVRDVQTN
-106 PYIKRLPMK
+106 PYKKRLPAK
-115 KGRTQVN
+115 K
-122 NGEERLIVATN
+122 ERAPINQTVDRSIVATN
-133 TSERVHFASSRQS
+133 TPESVRSVQSRQTIRKS
-146 AQKLKGSVPVAANS
+146 DGFIPVAANS

-168 QSQKGPLRDSNGRF
+168 QSLKGPLRDSNGRF
-182 VSQKNNEDIA
+182 VSQKSNEDVA
-192 RKKEWQKAHKAD
+192 RKKELQNARKAD
-204 AKLQEG
+204 AKLQAG
-210 FLRKLGSIIGVDGNQ
+210 FLRKLGSIMGVDGNR

-231 LTDAAG
+231 LTNAAG
-237 VGAGGPLWMAARGM
+237 IGAGGPFWMAARGM

-269 EKGKGEASPS
+269 EKGKKETSTS
-279 KATSPAITYPAVV
+279 KAISPVITYPAAV
-292 NTQKATSATAFN
+292 NSQKATSAKAFN

-335 VSDEVVK
+335 VSDEIVK

-353 GLSDLWRNRA
+353 GLSDLWKNRA
-363 SRRNKINIGDQ
+363 SRRDKINIGDQ
-374 AGKNKRNKPKRKGR
+374 TGKNKRNKSKRKGR
-388 NLGKKALSVGEKAA
+388 NLGKKALSAGEKVAAGSAA
-402 AGTAAAGAGAGAA
+402 AGTGVGAA
-415 KTVKTK
+415 KVVKNK
-421 VSKAKDIS
+421 ISKPKDVSTIS
-429 TTSDASKGIAKE
+429 DTSKGIAKE
-441 TKNTAKAVKPAGV
+441 TKNTAKAVKSAGV
-454 VAEEATV
+454 VAEDATI
-461 KTGETVAK
+461 KTGEAIAK

-487 AASTAARAI
+487 AASTAARAV

-515 TDAQKAAFGLS
+515 TEAQKAAFGLS

-585 VNGAVDVTKSV
+585 VNGAVDITKSV

-651 TSPTEFSSP
+651 TSPTEFSAP
-660 ANNTIAADLNIGG
+660 VNNTIAADLNIGG

-697 TLESPNAKGEQRFAR
+697 TLEAPNAKGEQRFAR

-743 QTVSSIISKWAPPN
+743 QTVSSIISKWAPPK

-771 LGVSPNEKIDVSKPE
+771 LGVSPNEKIDVSNPE

-887 QHAQAVKKPQKT
+887 QHAQTVKKPQKT
-899 GNQPQP
+899 GNQSQP
-905 INSENA
+905 INPENV

-920 LLERLIAINESGIS
+920 LLERLIAINDSGV
-934 GASNLFGGAAT
+934 GNLFGGAAT
-945 SLAGTSLDLVK
+945 SLAGTSLGLIK
-956 DFALATSFGSISSLS
+956 DFASATSFGSISSLS

-985 SGLTGKSFGFKKA
+985 SSLTGKSFGFQKA
-998 SQVADIATAI
+998 SQVTDIRDAL
-1008 QQKRTVNHDT
+1008 QKRPKAERDMPSV
-1018 EIIDLLPGDQVSPST
+1018 DLLSGV
-1033 PKTPLQEQALAISQA
+1033 
-1048 MEGFSSAAPVPKTP
+1048 SSAGESEKISVNSRGIPV
-1062 QQEQALAI
+1062 
-1070 SQAMAGF
+1070 
-1077 SSAAPAPKTPQQEQA
+1077 
-1092 LAISQAMA
+1092 
-1100 DFSSAAPAPKTPQ
+1100 
-1113 QEQALAISQAMEGFS
+1113 
-1128 SAAPAPKTPQQAQAL
+1128 
-1143 AISQAMEGF
+1143 
-1152 SSAAP
+1152 
-1157 APKTPQQEQALAIS
+1157 
-1171 QAMAGFSSAAPA
+1171 
-1183 PKTPQQEQAL
+1183 
-1193 AINQAMAGAAPVV
+1193 
-1206 TSGKR
+1206 
-1211 TITAPSDVQIYD
+1211 YD
-1223 NGYKVVTGEDK
+1223 NGYKVIDGEDK
-1234 SFFGSL
+1234 GVLGSL
-1240 FDSTV
+1240 FDSSLT
-1245 SGLKQTGT
+1245 GLKRISS
-1253 AVIPAVGDNLSRLV
+1253 AVLPAIGDNVSQLI
-1267 GGIDSTGILN
+1267 GGVDGTGIVN
-1277 DLVMQSTGQNSAIA
+1277 DLVYQATGQNSTIA
-1291 RAISPLTRNVGDW
+1291 RAISPLTRSAGSW
-1304 LNGGIQQTANS
+1304 LNNGIQQTADS
-1315 IRGIATGA
+1315 IRGISNEA

-1335 EPFLAM
+1335 EPFLAL

-1393 KGDPDNV
+1393 KGDPDKV

-1415 INDQSLDAL
+1415 INDPSLDAL

>member
-1 MASTPYVKSTGRKI
+1 M
-15 QSSSRETLI
+15 
-24 AAGKREVILK
+24 K

-39 IAIIDAIQGAS
+39 IAIIDAIQEAS
-50 TNELNALAEIK
+50 TNELKALAEVK
-61 DAILSGRGSI
+61 DAILSGASTI
-71 TQLGENQGKVSQRL
+71 TQQDERQGRVSNRL
-85 SRRLIASEPYVS
+85 SRRRKDYEQSTS
-97 DDAKNTQAN
+97 DSVRDVQTN
-106 PYIKRLPMK
+106 PYKKRLPAK
-115 KGRTQVN
+115 K
-122 NGEERLIVATN
+122 ERAPINQTVDRSIVATN
-133 TSERVHFASSRQS
+133 TPESVRSVQSRQNIRKS
-146 AQKLKGSVPVAANS
+146 DGSIPVAANS
-160 APLEPQSP
+160 TPLEPQSP
-168 QSQKGPLRDSNGRF
+168 QSLKGPLRDSNGRF
-182 VSQKNNEDIA
+182 VSQKSNEDVA
-192 RKKEWQKAHKAD
+192 RKKELQNARKAD
-204 AKLQEG
+204 AKLQAG
-210 FLRKLGSIIGVDGNQ
+210 FLRKLGSIMGVDGNQ

-231 LTDAAG
+231 LTNAAG

-269 EKGKGEASPS
+269 EKGKKETSTS
-279 KATSPAITYPAVV
+279 KAISPVITYPAAV
-292 NTQKATSATAFN
+292 NSQKATSAKAFN

-335 VSDEVVK
+335 VSDEIVK

-353 GLSDLWRNRA
+353 GLSDLWKNRA
-363 SRRNKINIGDQ
+363 SRRNKINIGDR
-374 AGKNKRNKPKRKGR
+374 AGKNKRNKSKRKGH
-388 NLGKKALSVGEKAA
+388 NLGKKALSVGEKVAAGSAA
-402 AGTAAAGAGAGAA
+402 AGTGVGTA
-415 KTVKTK
+415 KAVKNK
-421 VSKAKDIS
+421 ISKPKDVSTIS
-429 TTSDASKGIAKE
+429 DTSKGIAKE
-441 TKNTAKAVKPAGV
+441 TKNTAKAVKSAGV
-454 VAEEATV
+454 VAEDTTI
-461 KTGETVAK
+461 KTGEAIAK

-487 AASTAARAI
+487 AASTAARAV

-515 TDAQKAAFGLS
+515 TEAQKAAFGLS

-585 VNGAVDVTKSV
+585 VNGAVDITKSV

-638 GRNGEDGVGEHGY
+638 GRDGEDGVGEHGY
-651 TSPTEFSSP
+651 TSPAEFNAP
-660 ANNTIAADLNIGG
+660 ASNTIAADLNIGG

-697 TLESPNAKGEQRFAR
+697 ALEAPNAKGEQRFAR

-743 QTVSSIISKWAPPN
+743 QTVSSIISKWAPPK

-771 LGVSPNEKIDVSKPE
+771 LGVSPNEKIDVSNPE

-899 GNQPQP
+899 GNQSQP
-905 INSENA
+905 INPENV

-920 LLERLIAINESGIS
+920 LLERLIAINDSGV
-934 GASNLFGGAAT
+934 GNLFGGAAT
-945 SLAGTSLDLVK
+945 SIAGTSLGLIK
-956 DFALATSFGSISSLS
+956 DFASATSFGSISSLS

-985 SGLTGKSFGFKKA
+985 SSLTGKSFGFQKA
-998 SQVADIATAI
+998 SQVTDIRDAL
-1008 QQKRTVNHDT
+1008 QKRPKAERDMPSV
-1018 EIIDLLPGDQVSPST
+1018 DLLSGV
-1033 PKTPLQEQALAISQA
+1033 
-1048 MEGFSSAAPVPKTP
+1048 SSASESEKISVNSRGIPV
-1062 QQEQALAI
+1062 
-1070 SQAMAGF
+1070 
-1077 SSAAPAPKTPQQEQA
+1077 
-1092 LAISQAMA
+1092 
-1100 DFSSAAPAPKTPQ
+1100 
-1113 QEQALAISQAMEGFS
+1113 
-1128 SAAPAPKTPQQAQAL
+1128 
-1143 AISQAMEGF
+1143 
-1152 SSAAP
+1152 
-1157 APKTPQQEQALAIS
+1157 
-1171 QAMAGFSSAAPA
+1171 
-1183 PKTPQQEQAL
+1183 
-1193 AINQAMAGAAPVV
+1193 
-1206 TSGKR
+1206 
-1211 TITAPSDVQIYD
+1211 YD
-1223 NGYKVVTGEDK
+1223 NGYKVIDGEDK
-1234 SFFGSL
+1234 GVLGSL
-1240 FDSTV
+1240 FDSSLT
-1245 SGLKQTGT
+1245 GLKRISS
-1253 AVIPAVGDNLSRLV
+1253 AVLPAIGDNVSRLI
-1267 GGIDSTGILN
+1267 GGVDGTGIVN
-1277 DLVMQSTGQNSAIA
+1277 DLVYQATGQNSTIA
-1291 RAISPLTRNVGDW
+1291 RAISPLTRSAGSW
-1304 LNGGIQQTANS
+1304 LNNGIQQTADS
-1315 IRGIATGA
+1315 IRGISNEA

-1393 KGDPDNV
+1393 KGDPDKV

-1415 INDQSLDAL
+1415 INDPSLDAL

>member
-1 MASTPYVKSTGRKI
+1 MDISPLA
-15 QSSSRETLI
+15 TLNNYRNGEHSI
-24 AAGKREVILK
+24 CQKPWKKNTKLKPGNVDRAGKREVILK

-39 IAIIDAIQGAS
+39 IAIIDAIQEAS
-50 TNELNALAEIK
+50 TNELKALAEVK
-61 DAILSGRGSI
+61 DAILSGASTI
-71 TQLGENQGKVSQRL
+71 TQQDERQGRVSNRL
-85 SRRLIASEPYVS
+85 SRRRKEYEQSTS
-97 DDAKNTQAN
+97 DSVRDVQTN
-106 PYIKRLPMK
+106 PYKKRLTAK
-115 KGRTQVN
+115 K
-122 NGEERLIVATN
+122 ERAPINQTVDRAIVATN
-133 TSERVHFASSRQS
+133 TPESVRSVQSRQTIRKS
-146 AQKLKGSVPVAANS
+146 DGFIPVAANS

-168 QSQKGPLRDSNGRF
+168 QSLKGPLRDSNGRF
-182 VSQKNNEDIA
+182 VSQKSNEDVA
-192 RKKEWQKAHKAD
+192 RKKELQNARKAD
-204 AKLQEG
+204 AKLQAG
-210 FLRKLGSIIGVDGNQ
+210 FLRKLGSIMGVDGNQ

-231 LTDAAG
+231 LTNAAG
-237 VGAGGPLWMAARGM
+237 VGAGGPLWMADRGM

-269 EKGKGEASPS
+269 EKGKKETSTS
-279 KATSPAITYPAVV
+279 KAISPVITYPAAV
-292 NTQKATSATAFN
+292 NSQKATSAKAFN

-335 VSDEVVK
+335 VSDEIVK

-353 GLSDLWRNRA
+353 GLSDLWKNRA
-363 SRRNKINIGDQ
+363 SRRNKINIGDR
-374 AGKNKRNKPKRKGR
+374 AGKNKRNKSKRKGH
-388 NLGKKALSVGEKAA
+388 NLGKKALSVGEKVAAGSAA
-402 AGTAAAGAGAGAA
+402 AGTGVGTA
-415 KTVKTK
+415 KAVKNK
-421 VSKAKDIS
+421 ISKPKDVSTIS
-429 TTSDASKGIAKE
+429 DTSKGIAKE
-441 TKNTAKAVKPAGV
+441 TKNTAKAVKSAGV
-454 VAEEATV
+454 VAEDTTI
-461 KTGETVAK
+461 KTGEAIAK

-487 AASTAARAI
+487 AASTAARAV

-515 TDAQKAAFGLS
+515 TEAQKAAFGLS

-585 VNGAVDVTKSV
+585 VNGAVDITKSV

-623 KTVDAIHSLGEQLQG
+623 KTVDAIHSLGEQPQG
-638 GRNGEDGVGEHGY
+638 GRDGEDGVGEHGY
-651 TSPTEFSSP
+651 TSPAEFNAP
-660 ANNTIAADLNIGG
+660 ASNTIAADLNIGG

-697 TLESPNAKGEQRFAR
+697 ALEAPNAKGEQRFAR

-743 QTVSSIISKWAPPN
+743 QTVSSIISKWAPPK

-771 LGVSPNEKIDVSKPE
+771 LGVSPNEKIDVSNPE

-899 GNQPQP
+899 GNQSQP
-905 INSENA
+905 INPENV

-920 LLERLIAINESGIS
+920 LLERLIAINDSGV
-934 GASNLFGGAAT
+934 GNLFGGAAT
-945 SLAGTSLDLVK
+945 SIAGTSLGLIK
-956 DFALATSFGSISSLS
+956 DFASATSFGSISSLS

-985 SGLTGKSFGFKKA
+985 SSLTGKSFGFQKA
-998 SQVADIATAI
+998 SQVTDIRDAL
-1008 QQKRTVNHDT
+1008 QKRPKAERDMPSV
-1018 EIIDLLPGDQVSPST
+1018 DLLSGV
-1033 PKTPLQEQALAISQA
+1033 
-1048 MEGFSSAAPVPKTP
+1048 SSASESEKISVNSRGIPV
-1062 QQEQALAI
+1062 
-1070 SQAMAGF
+1070 
-1077 SSAAPAPKTPQQEQA
+1077 
-1092 LAISQAMA
+1092 
-1100 DFSSAAPAPKTPQ
+1100 
-1113 QEQALAISQAMEGFS
+1113 
-1128 SAAPAPKTPQQAQAL
+1128 
-1143 AISQAMEGF
+1143 
-1152 SSAAP
+1152 
-1157 APKTPQQEQALAIS
+1157 
-1171 QAMAGFSSAAPA
+1171 
-1183 PKTPQQEQAL
+1183 
-1193 AINQAMAGAAPVV
+1193 
-1206 TSGKR
+1206 
-1211 TITAPSDVQIYD
+1211 YD
-1223 NGYKVVTGEDK
+1223 NGYKVIDGEDK
-1234 SFFGSL
+1234 GVLGSL
-1240 FDSTV
+1240 FDSSLT
-1245 SGLKQTGT
+1245 GLKRISS
-1253 AVIPAVGDNLSRLV
+1253 AVLPAIGDNVSRLI
-1267 GGIDSTGILN
+1267 GGVDGTGIVN
-1277 DLVMQSTGQNSAIA
+1277 DLVYQATGQNSTIA
-1291 RAISPLTRNVGDW
+1291 RAISPLTRSAGSW
-1304 LNGGIQQTANS
+1304 LNNGIQQTADS
-1315 IRGIATGA
+1315 IRGISNEA

-1393 KGDPDNV
+1393 KGDPDKV

-1415 INDQSLDAL
+1415 INDPSLDAL

>member
-1 MASTPYVKSTGRKI
+1 MDISPLV
-15 QSSSRETLI
+15 TLNNCHNGEHSI
-24 AAGKREVILK
+24 CQKPWKKNTKLKPGNVVAAGKREVILK

-50 TNELNALAEIK
+50 TNELKALAEIK
-61 DAILSGRGSI
+61 DAILSGASTI
-71 TQLGENQGKVSQRL
+71 TQQAEKQGRVSNRL
-85 SRRLIASEPYVS
+85 SRRRKEYEQSTS
-97 DDAKNTQAN
+97 DSVRDVQTN
-106 PYIKRLPMK
+106 PYKKRLPAK
-115 KGRTQVN
+115 K
-122 NGEERLIVATN
+122 ERAPLNQTVDRSIVATN
-133 TSERVHFASSRQS
+133 TPESVRSVQSRQTIRKS
-146 AQKLKGSVPVAANS
+146 DGFIPVAANS
-160 APLEPQSP
+160 APLEPQSL
-168 QSQKGPLRDSNGRF
+168 KGPLRDGNGRF
-182 VSQKNNEDIA
+182 VSQKSNEDIA
-192 RKKEWQKAHKAD
+192 RKKELQNARKAD
-204 AKLQEG
+204 AKLQAG
-210 FLRKLGSIIGVDGNQ
+210 FLRKLGSIMGMDNHQ
-225 SSSEES
+225 SAGEDAI
-231 LTDAAG
+231 TNAAG
-237 VGAGGPLWMAARGM
+237 VGAGGPLWMAARGI

-264 LKEWV
+264 LKEWSD
-269 EKGKGEASPS
+269 KGDSNLSTSES
-279 KATSPAITYPAVV
+279 KPAAITYPAPR
-292 NTQKATSATAFN
+292 NEKNSASSAAFN
-304 NAVETKSAQA
+304 NAIEAKSVRV
-314 VEEQTKIL
+314 VEEQTKVL
-322 QTNDNKI
+322 QSNDARI
-329 IDGLEN
+329 IDELEN
-335 VSDEVVK
+335 VSDEIVK
-342 LRKSV
+342 LRKSMKTK
-347 SSGNKF
+347 GNGIK
-353 GLSDLWRNRA
+353 LSDLFSRNRDRIT
-363 SRRNKINIGDQ
+363 SNRNKTNRNKNKSKKDRRADKRPEAKKDKIKTTTTEKGETSTPKDKVEKKQQNSKNNSVKNENHQ
-374 AGKNKRNKPKRKGR
+374 PRNAGKEAIG
-388 NLGKKALSVGEKAA
+388 
-402 AGTAAAGAGAGAA
+402 
-415 KTVKTK
+415 
-421 VSKAKDIS
+421 
-429 TTSDASKGIAKE
+429 DASKTTEKVADKGARKTASTGIAKAATE
-441 TKNTAKAVKPAGV
+441 ATTEKVAIATGENLVKKEAGKIALKAAGGAAVRAGV
-454 VAEEATV
+454 R
-461 KTGETVAK
+461 G
-469 KKTESVA
+469 
-476 LKSAAKIGVKS
+476 
-487 AASTAARAI
+487 I
-496 PIIGSL
+496 PIIGNI

-515 TDAQKAAFGLS
+515 TEAQKAAFGLS
-526 DDDAVSEQQKTA
+526 DDNAVSTQQKTA
-538 YATANVLDM
+538 YAAANVLDM

-566 FERAGEKLQ
+566 FEGAGEKLQ
-575 NFDTGDIARG
+575 NFDTGDIARDI
-585 VNGAVDVTKSV
+585 NSSIDTTKTV
-596 FGSLKD
+596 FSSLKESFSSSSEG
-602 TFLSTDENTKQVK
+602 TAQVK

-623 KTVDAIHSLGEQLQG
+623 QTVTAINNLGRQLQG
-638 GRNGEDGVGEHGY
+638 GRDGEDGVGEHGY
-651 TSPTEFSSP
+651 TSPAEFNAPTS
-660 ANNTIAADLNIGG
+660 NTIAADLNIGG

-697 TLESPNAKGEQRFAR
+697 TLEAPNAKGEQRFAR

-738 GYQKL
+738 GHQKL

-771 LGVSPNEKIDVSKPE
+771 LGVSPNEKIDVSNPE

-816 FNTNTG
+816 FNANTG
-822 RWEGQFSD
+822 RWEGRFSD

-835 INKIQKENGGQ
+835 LNKIQQENGGQ

-861 YANGKSPAQPV
+861 YADGTSPAQPV

-879 TQQPIEVA
+879 TPKPIEVA
-887 QHAQAVKKPQKT
+887 QHAQAAKKPQKK

-905 INSENA
+905 INPENA

-956 DFALATSFGSISSLS
+956 DFASATSFGSISSLS

-1033 PKTPLQEQALAISQA
+1033 PKTP
-1048 MEGFSSAAPVPKTP
+1048 

-1070 SQAMAGF
+1070 NQAMAGF
-1077 SSAAPAPKTPQQEQA
+1077 SSAAPAPKP
-1092 LAISQAMA
+1092 
-1100 DFSSAAPAPKTPQ
+1100 
-1113 QEQALAISQAMEGFS
+1113 
-1128 SAAPAPKTPQQAQAL
+1128 
-1143 AISQAMEGF
+1143 
-1152 SSAAP
+1152 
-1157 APKTPQQEQALAIS
+1157 
-1171 QAMAGFSSAAPA
+1171 
-1183 PKTPQQEQAL
+1183 PQQEQAL
-1193 AINQAMAGAAPVV
+1193 AINQAMSGAAPVV

-1245 SGLKQTGT
+1245 SGLKQAGT

>member
-1 MASTPYVKSTGRKI
+1 MDISPLA
-15 QSSSRETLI
+15 TLNNYRNGEHSI
-24 AAGKREVILK
+24 CQKPWKKNTKLKLGNVDRAGKREVILK

-39 IAIIDAIQGAS
+39 IAIIDAIQEAS
-50 TNELNALAEIK
+50 TNELKALAEVK
-61 DAILSGRGSI
+61 DAILSGASTI
-71 TQLGENQGKVSQRL
+71 TQQDERQGRVSNRL
-85 SRRLIASEPYVS
+85 SRRRKDYEQSTS
-97 DDAKNTQAN
+97 DSVRDVQTN
-106 PYIKRLPMK
+106 PYKKRLPAK
-115 KGRTQVN
+115 K
-122 NGEERLIVATN
+122 ERAPINQTVDRSIVATN
-133 TSERVHFASSRQS
+133 TPESVRSVQSRQTIR
-146 AQKLKGSVPVAANS
+146 KPDGFIPVAANS

-168 QSQKGPLRDSNGRF
+168 QSIKGPLRDSSGRF
-182 VSQKNNEDIA
+182 VSQKSNEDVA
-192 RKKEWQKAHKAD
+192 RKKELQNARKAD
-204 AKLQEG
+204 AKLQAG
-210 FLRKLGSIIGVDGNQ
+210 FLRKLGSIMGVDGNQ

-231 LTDAAG
+231 LTNAAG

-269 EKGKGEASPS
+269 EKGKKETSTS
-279 KATSPAITYPAVV
+279 KAISPVITYPAAV
-292 NTQKATSATAFN
+292 NSQKATSAKAFN

-335 VSDEVVK
+335 VSDEILK

-353 GLSDLWRNRA
+353 GLSDLWKNRA

-374 AGKNKRNKPKRKGR
+374 TGKNKRNKSKRKGR
-388 NLGKKALSVGEKAA
+388 NLGKKALSAGEKVAAGSAA
-402 AGTAAAGAGAGAA
+402 AGTGVGAA
-415 KTVKTK
+415 KVVKNK
-421 VSKAKDIS
+421 ISKPKDVSTIS
-429 TTSDASKGIAKE
+429 DTSKGIAKE
-441 TKNTAKAVKPAGV
+441 TKNTAKAVKSAGV
-454 VAEEATV
+454 VAEDATI
-461 KTGETVAK
+461 KTGEAIAK

-487 AASTAARAI
+487 AASTAARAV

-515 TDAQKAAFGLS
+515 TEAQKAAFGLS

-566 FERAGEKLQ
+566 FERVGEKLQ

-585 VNGAVDVTKSV
+585 VNGAVDITKSV

-651 TSPTEFSSP
+651 TSPTEFSAP

-771 LGVSPNEKIDVSKPE
+771 LGVSPNEKIDVSNPE

-861 YANGKSPAQPV
+861 YSNGKSPAHPV

-899 GNQPQP
+899 GNQSQP
-905 INSENA
+905 INPENV

-920 LLERLIAINESGIS
+920 LLERLIAINDSGV
-934 GASNLFGGAAT
+934 GNLFGGAAT
-945 SLAGTSLDLVK
+945 SLAGTSLGLIK
-956 DFALATSFGSISSLS
+956 DFASATSFGSISSLS

-985 SGLTGKSFGFKKA
+985 SSLTGKSFGFQKA
-998 SQVADIATAI
+998 SQVTDIRDAL
-1008 QQKRTVNHDT
+1008 QKRPKAERDMPSV
-1018 EIIDLLPGDQVSPST
+1018 DLLSGV
-1033 PKTPLQEQALAISQA
+1033 
-1048 MEGFSSAAPVPKTP
+1048 SSASESEKISVNSRGIPV
-1062 QQEQALAI
+1062 
-1070 SQAMAGF
+1070 
-1077 SSAAPAPKTPQQEQA
+1077 
-1092 LAISQAMA
+1092 
-1100 DFSSAAPAPKTPQ
+1100 
-1113 QEQALAISQAMEGFS
+1113 
-1128 SAAPAPKTPQQAQAL
+1128 
-1143 AISQAMEGF
+1143 
-1152 SSAAP
+1152 
-1157 APKTPQQEQALAIS
+1157 
-1171 QAMAGFSSAAPA
+1171 
-1183 PKTPQQEQAL
+1183 
-1193 AINQAMAGAAPVV
+1193 
-1206 TSGKR
+1206 
-1211 TITAPSDVQIYD
+1211 YD
-1223 NGYKVVTGEDK
+1223 NGYKVIDGEDK
-1234 SFFGSL
+1234 GVLGSL
-1240 FDSTV
+1240 FDSSLT
-1245 SGLKQTGT
+1245 GLKRISS
-1253 AVIPAVGDNLSRLV
+1253 AVLPAIGNNVSQLI
-1267 GGIDSTGILN
+1267 GGVDGTGIVN
-1277 DLVMQSTGQNSAIA
+1277 DLIYQATGQNSTIA
-1291 RAISPLTRNVGDW
+1291 RAISPLTRSAGSW
-1304 LNGGIQQTANS
+1304 LNNGIQQTADS
-1315 IRGIATGA
+1315 IRGISNEA

-1335 EPFLAM
+1335 EPFLAL

-1393 KGDPDNV
+1393 KGDPDKV

-1415 INDQSLDAL
+1415 INDPSLDAL

>member
-1 MASTPYVKSTGRKI
+1 MDISPLA
-15 QSSSRETLI
+15 TLNNYRNGEHSI
-24 AAGKREVILK
+24 CQKPWKKNTKLKPGNVDRAGKREVILK

-39 IAIIDAIQGAS
+39 IAIIDAIQEAS
-50 TNELNALAEIK
+50 TNELKALAEVK
-61 DAILSGRGSI
+61 DAILSGASTI
-71 TQLGENQGKVSQRL
+71 TQQDERQGRVSNRL
-85 SRRLIASEPYVS
+85 SRRRKDYEQSTS
-97 DDAKNTQAN
+97 DSVRDVQTN
-106 PYIKRLPMK
+106 PYKKRLPAK
-115 KGRTQVN
+115 K
-122 NGEERLIVATN
+122 ERAPINQTVERSIVATN
-133 TSERVHFASSRQS
+133 TPESVRSVQSRQNIRKS
-146 AQKLKGSVPVAANS
+146 DGSIPVAANS
-160 APLEPQSP
+160 TPLEPQSP
-168 QSQKGPLRDSNGRF
+168 QSLKGPLRDSNGRF
-182 VSQKNNEDIA
+182 VSQKSNEDVA
-192 RKKEWQKAHKAD
+192 RKKELQNARKAD
-204 AKLQEG
+204 AKLQAG
-210 FLRKLGSIIGVDGNQ
+210 FLRKLGSIMGVDGNQ

-231 LTDAAG
+231 LTNAAG

-269 EKGKGEASPS
+269 EKGKKETSTS
-279 KATSPAITYPAVV
+279 KAISPVITYPAAV
-292 NTQKATSATAFN
+292 NSQKATSAKAFN

-335 VSDEVVK
+335 VSDEIVK

-353 GLSDLWRNRA
+353 GLSDLWKNRA
-363 SRRNKINIGDQ
+363 SRRNKINIGDR
-374 AGKNKRNKPKRKGR
+374 AGKNKRNKSKRKGH
-388 NLGKKALSVGEKAA
+388 NLGKKALSVGEKVAAGSAA
-402 AGTAAAGAGAGAA
+402 AGTGVGTA
-415 KTVKTK
+415 KAVKNK
-421 VSKAKDIS
+421 ISKPKDVSTIS
-429 TTSDASKGIAKE
+429 DTSKGIAKE
-441 TKNTAKAVKPAGV
+441 TKNTAKAVKSAGV
-454 VAEEATV
+454 VAEDTTI
-461 KTGETVAK
+461 KTGEAIAK

-487 AASTAARAI
+487 AASTAARAV

-515 TDAQKAAFGLS
+515 TEAQKAAFGLS

-585 VNGAVDVTKSV
+585 VNGAVDITKSV

-638 GRNGEDGVGEHGY
+638 GRDGEDGVGEHGY
-651 TSPTEFSSP
+651 TSPAEFNAP
-660 ANNTIAADLNIGG
+660 ASNTIAADLNIGG

-697 TLESPNAKGEQRFAR
+697 ALEAPNAKGEQRFAR

-743 QTVSSIISKWAPPN
+743 QTVSSIISKWAPPK

-771 LGVSPNEKIDVSKPE
+771 LGVSPNEKIDVSNPE

-899 GNQPQP
+899 GNQSQP
-905 INSENA
+905 INPENV

-920 LLERLIAINESGIS
+920 LLERLIAINDSGV
-934 GASNLFGGAAT
+934 GNLFGGAAT
-945 SLAGTSLDLVK
+945 SIAGTSLGLIK
-956 DFALATSFGSISSLS
+956 DFASATSFGSISSLS

-985 SGLTGKSFGFKKA
+985 SSLTGKSFGFQKA
-998 SQVADIATAI
+998 SQVTDIRDAL
-1008 QQKRTVNHDT
+1008 QKRPKAERDMPSV
-1018 EIIDLLPGDQVSPST
+1018 DLLSGV
-1033 PKTPLQEQALAISQA
+1033 
-1048 MEGFSSAAPVPKTP
+1048 SSASESEKISVNSRGIPV
-1062 QQEQALAI
+1062 
-1070 SQAMAGF
+1070 
-1077 SSAAPAPKTPQQEQA
+1077 
-1092 LAISQAMA
+1092 
-1100 DFSSAAPAPKTPQ
+1100 
-1113 QEQALAISQAMEGFS
+1113 
-1128 SAAPAPKTPQQAQAL
+1128 
-1143 AISQAMEGF
+1143 
-1152 SSAAP
+1152 
-1157 APKTPQQEQALAIS
+1157 
-1171 QAMAGFSSAAPA
+1171 
-1183 PKTPQQEQAL
+1183 
-1193 AINQAMAGAAPVV
+1193 
-1206 TSGKR
+1206 
-1211 TITAPSDVQIYD
+1211 YD
-1223 NGYKVVTGEDK
+1223 NGYKVIDGEDK
-1234 SFFGSL
+1234 GVLGSL
-1240 FDSTV
+1240 FDSSLT
-1245 SGLKQTGT
+1245 GLKRISS
-1253 AVIPAVGDNLSRLV
+1253 AVLPAIGDNVSRLI
-1267 GGIDSTGILN
+1267 GGVDGTGIVN
-1277 DLVMQSTGQNSAIA
+1277 DLVYQATGQNSTIA
-1291 RAISPLTRNVGDW
+1291 RAISPLTRSAGSW
-1304 LNGGIQQTANS
+1304 LNNGIQQTADS
-1315 IRGIATGA
+1315 IRGISNEA

-1393 KGDPDNV
+1393 KGDPDKV

-1415 INDQSLDAL
+1415 INDPSLDAL